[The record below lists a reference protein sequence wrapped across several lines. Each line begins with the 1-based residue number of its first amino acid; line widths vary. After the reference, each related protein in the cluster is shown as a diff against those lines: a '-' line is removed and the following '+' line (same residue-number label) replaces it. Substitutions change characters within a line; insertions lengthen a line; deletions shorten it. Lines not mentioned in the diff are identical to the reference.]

1 MKKHILLTL
10 CALIALVSSTF
21 AQIQNGDIIT
31 ISSNNYYLAVNA
43 NNNGITTVSME
54 NANLTTAILWKV
66 TIDGSQY
73 SFESVA
79 AGNAGKEDKKL
90 ARSSSSL
97 SLTSLGSAFQF
108 GTSGFV
114 NNVPNETTGRLYY
127 KNGNKYLYINYKSS
141 TWGAGSWNL
150 LSKNNDRAD
159 DATTLLTLEKW
170 EYKEEKG
177 GLTGAFSSPAMHFEL
192 AKTEDEAAD
201 QAVTLQFS
209 VTRTPAQTYYYCVP
223 RQGESHST
231 IELKTSTPNPDIELD
246 GNPSFIWESNKQTI
260 LSAQAG
266 TYANPEAITNRQC
279 LQVTSEAVA
288 GAANP
293 TFNVTLTPIGTSPMN
308 MKDDAGNWIDLT
320 DNLVAVFREKDDPI
334 ETKYETKSFILRHSY
349 HKVALP
355 AFVITPT
362 PVSYTFGRLEATTN
376 ITFECTHQ
384 HGYEVYSP
392 ADKLVYT
399 ERPLHEQLT
408 LGSAIDRANKT
419 AKAEF
424 SFQNQQDLTPVDW
437 VAQTA
442 GSSLANNTLSITA
455 QENTTGMNRQARL
468 VCKVS
473 YQCDVNGMYE
483 DNVTIQL
490 RQRAKDGAI
499 TLQPNRGYANQVFG
513 KNPYN
518 DTEEQQVHTAEQTIY
533 YLPNDEI
540 DLILPEA
547 QFMGY
552 KRWYDYETGC
562 NPVWNL
568 NEEDRTTWHVAPAGT
583 NINNS
588 YGDSHGIYST
598 TNTNTNNPILYGWTY
613 TYNANAS
620 TPDDKRKSG
629 YHTMACDVSN
639 YKDYEIR
646 YNEAGDIDTIVE
658 PTLSY
663 RQLWHLRPANEMAD
677 KFDALAEGEYLE
689 VHNYMAPTNKNIFLV
704 PDYGHNRDVL
714 SHNNYFYYAGANKTN
729 ITRIKGKAKWYDEN
743 ENDIT
748 PRTYNAK
755 DFLSLT
761 SNTPGMKTY
770 YLRAEGV
777 LPGGKDLL
785 IAKFV
790 VNFVDINTHG
800 PIAPSSKV
808 NALITRKQITEEY
821 ILLEEITFNYDPL
834 PKGTAY
840 EPIYHPLPWGEST
853 YGYFYS
859 NGLLGGD
866 DKYHQHDNRKRN
878 PSIPYYGEYFLTNYM
893 NADWAEG
900 AQHGGAQNGYAL
912 FVDGTTEPG
921 LVASISTDAK
931 ICSGQTMFC
940 TMWLLNP
947 RKSEDG
953 SANPIFRCNIQG
965 RNMDENGVWGE
976 WEEVGV
982 FFVGPVQGA
991 GRGWHQINFP
1001 VLSEEQSFEET
1012 RVSIYNFGMGNNGND
1027 FMVDDICLYASPL
1040 PLAAYQAT
1048 MGCESFTDAANTST
1062 AVVVRMDYKELNIYS
1077 TEDINQNRKKYAY
1090 YQIYNNT
1097 DGHIIKLTAPV
1108 EENGEIKYEPA
1119 YFNEE
1124 GIESNNK
1131 YGSVAIPRPDYEP
1144 RIDNRDNIQESV
1156 RGFIDGLI
1164 DDEERHGKCF
1174 VYDRVTGKYFLY
1186 VIHIIP
1192 NVDHHSN
1199 EGYEDHIVHS
1209 HLEKAKDYELRIA
1222 HAPTELERPGEDI
1235 ILPCASTTPLHA
1247 TQDTY
1252 VKLNTEGEEPLRVE
1266 CIDSVCANDFHMLE
1280 VKVQNTFATS
1290 VGGSLQ
1296 TVEAN
1301 VHADW
1306 LWGYAFD
1313 DVFCDHLTMTPEQE
1327 EAANAAFEDKY
1338 DCTRAELREAIA
1350 DMRRVP
1356 TNDDPNPNYQVDNY
1370 RDLQVVKDENDNI
1383 LFSQEQIGLIT
1394 RLCQEGLLSLYKTH
1408 EMFYLGSEDIARYW
1422 VYPVADDAS
1431 VVINGETYTLHDC
1444 DEPKWVKVK
1453 SAYSEYGVNIAPGD
1467 FDANPTDPQHLQL
1480 PTVRVVQ
1487 PTAGNT
1493 EIAIP
1498 IKDIT
1503 DQTQLYSTL
1512 YSGTNLTIDLA
1523 NPIHEVLEFVDI
1535 QYDRIE
1541 VAPAPT
1547 SWEVGEK
1554 YLMRMSFYDEQG
1566 HAYIGGDE
1574 DNCRVGYIYF
1584 YVLIVPNTVQWTG
1597 AVSGEWGNDD
1607 NWVGVKEDGT
1617 LMDIGHAP
1625 LAETNVIIPALPE
1638 DKPYPSV
1645 GLIDLYPKDIH
1656 YAHNACNDIYFA
1668 VGAKLHNQH
1677 LLHYNRAFV
1686 DMKIQAA
1693 QWNAM
1698 APPLNGMYT
1707 GDIYVPHEGAFGSTN
1722 RSLEYTS
1729 LTGTNG
1735 HSDYPFVVHEF
1746 AGARSY
1752 SAPYVFWQSFYNQ
1765 RATIYHD
1772 NGNTSSPALTQEALF
1787 AQTNSLSEQ
1796 LLPGTGFQVLGFG
1809 PTHEETDEIIVRLP
1823 KPDNS
1828 YNYYDSKGNLSGQS
1842 VSVTHSS
1849 KLAFNPTDGVMTITL
1864 QNDLAGRQ
1872 FMFGNPTMAYID
1884 MAAFLTDNADKLAPK
1899 YYTIDNST
1907 WSAQNLYSIEANG
1920 TGFLAPMRSVM
1931 LELKEGSSDT
1941 RSIQLRLSHEHLK
1954 VNTPAPAADDQPAN
1968 IPARHM
1974 AASTD
1979 EPQGMTIYATTA
1991 NGQTQCMLFAAPE
2004 ATDTYLSHE
2013 DVLFVSTGVE
2023 TANIL
2028 TTPINM
2034 YTVSNQV
2041 PMMID
2046 VRQNID
2052 TVPMSMLI
2060 HPDYRTEKVEF
2071 AFYLTMNWDKE
2082 CYFYDALTGER
2093 VRIIDGTIIERP
2105 APQNHENRYYIVG
2118 PDRTSN
2124 GENTETAIPSVQDQ
2138 ENMVWAYSEQ
2148 SGNITVC
2155 SNDII
2160 QSVTVYDMTGRLI
2173 AHKALDLLYNQV
2185 SLPVGQGVHIA
2196 EVTLRDNS
2204 KHYTRTIV
2212 K

>member
-1 MKKHILLTL
+1 MKRFLYIVCLLVAFAGNI
-10 CALIALVSSTF
+10 C

-54 NANLTTAILWKV
+54 NANLTTAILWEV
-66 TIDGSQY
+66 SIENNQY
-73 SFESVA
+73 SFTSVA
-79 AGNAGKEDKKL
+79 AKEAGRNAGL
-90 ARSSSSL
+90 ARNNNNL
-97 SLTSLGSAFQF
+97 TLTSEGSAFQF
-108 GTSGFV
+108 GTNGLV

-141 TWGAGSWNL
+141 SWGTGSWNL
-150 LSKNNDRAD
+150 LSKNNDRAN

-170 EYKEEKG
+170 VYKEEKG

-192 AKTEDEAAD
+192 AKDEDEAAD
-201 QAVTLQFS
+201 QAVTLQFT
-209 VTRTPAQTYYYCVP
+209 VTRTPARSYYYCVP
-223 RQGESHST
+223 RQEESHST
-231 IELKTSTPNPDIELD
+231 IELGTSTSTNDIELE
-246 GNPSFIWESNKQTI
+246 NVYFRWSNKQTT
-260 LSAQAG
+260 LSANAG
-266 TYANPEAITNRQC
+266 TYENPDAIANRAC
-279 LQVTSEAVA
+279 LKVESTEVEN
-288 GAANP
+288 AATP
-293 TFNVTLTPIGTSPMN
+293 TYNVTLTPIGSSPMN

-320 DNLVAVFREKDDPI
+320 DNLVASYQEKNDPNDA
-334 ETKYETKSFILRHSY
+334 TYRTNLFILRHSY
-349 HKVALP
+349 HKVPLP

-362 PVSYTFGRLEATTN
+362 PVSYTFTKYRGTTN

-392 ADKLVYT
+392 ANKLVYT
-399 ERPLHEQLT
+399 ERTLHEPLT
-408 LGSAIDRANKT
+408 LGNAIDRANKT

-424 SFQNQQDLTPVDW
+424 SFHNQQDLTTAGW
-437 VAQTA
+437 VAQTG

-455 QENTTGMNRQARL
+455 QENTTGMNRQALL

-473 YQCDVNGMYE
+473 YECDDTKRYE

-490 RQRAKDGAI
+490 RQRAKEGAI
-499 TLQPNRGYANQVFG
+499 YLQPNHGYANHVFG

-518 DTEEQQVHTAEQTIY
+518 DADEQQVHTAEQTIY
-533 YLPNDEI
+533 YQPGEEI
-540 DLILPEA
+540 DLVLPEA

-562 NPVWNL
+562 NPVWNQ
-568 NEEDRTTWHVAPAGT
+568 NESDRTTWHVAPAGT

-598 TNTNTNNPILYGWTY
+598 TNTNTNNPILYGWAY

-639 YKDYEIR
+639 YKDYAIL

-729 ITRIKGKAKWYDEN
+729 IQRIKGNAKWYDETGK
-743 ENDIT
+743 DIT

-755 DFLSLT
+755 DFLSLE
-761 SNTPGMKTY
+761 SNTPGTKTY

-777 LPGGKDLL
+777 LPGGKNLL

-790 VNFVDINTHG
+790 VNFVDINQYG
-800 PIAPSSKV
+800 PIAPSSKT

-821 ILLEEITFNYDPL
+821 VLLEEITFNYDPL

-859 NGLLGGD
+859 NGLLGGE

-921 LVASISTDAK
+921 LVASISTDAT

-965 RNMDENGVWGE
+965 RNMDDNGVWGK
-976 WEEVGV
+976 WQEVGV

-1001 VLSEEQSFEET
+1001 VLSENHSYEET

-1062 AVVVRMDYKELNIYS
+1062 AVVVRMDYSKLTIYS
-1077 TEDINQNRKKYAY
+1077 ADDISNNRKKYAY

-1097 DGHIIKLTAPV
+1097 NGHIIELTAPV
-1108 EENGEIKYEPA
+1108 ETDGEITYEPA

-1124 GIESNNK
+1124 GIDSHNQ
-1131 YGSVAIPRPDYEP
+1131 YGSVAIPRPGYTPTTE
-1144 RIDNRDNIQESV
+1144 NRDNIQESV
-1156 RGFIDGLI
+1156 RGYIDGLI
-1164 DDEERHGKCF
+1164 EHAERHGKCF

-1199 EGYEDHIVHS
+1199 EGYENHIAHS

-1222 HAPTELERPGEDI
+1222 HAPTELEHRV
-1235 ILPCASTTPLHA
+1235 CASTTPLHA

-1252 VKLNTEGEEPLRVE
+1252 VKLNTEGEEPIRVE
-1266 CIDSVCANDFHMLE
+1266 CIDNVCANDFHMLE

-1306 LWGYAFD
+1306 LWGYEFD
-1313 DVFCDHLTMTPEQE
+1313 DGYCERLTMTPAE
-1327 EAANAAFEDKY
+1327 EEEANAAFEAQY
-1338 DCTRAELREAIA
+1338 GCTRADLRAAIA
-1350 DMRRVP
+1350 AMRRVP
-1356 TNDDPNPNYQVDNY
+1356 TDEQPNPNYQVDNY
-1370 RDLQVVKDENDNI
+1370 RDLQVVKDETTGI
-1383 LFSQEQIGLIT
+1383 TEFSQEQIQLIT
-1394 RLCQEGLLSLYKTH
+1394 DLCEAGWLSLYKTN

-1431 VVINGETYTLHDC
+1431 VVINGETYILHDC
-1444 DEPKWVKVK
+1444 DEPKWVKVQ

-1467 FDANPTDPQHLQL
+1467 FEANKTEPPHLQL

-1487 PTAGNT
+1487 PTDDT
-1493 EIAIP
+1493 EIEIP
-1498 IKDIT
+1498 IKAILDDT
-1503 DQTQLYSTL
+1503 RLYPTL
-1512 YSGTNLTIDLA
+1512 HSGNTKLTIDLA
-1523 NPIHEVLEFVDI
+1523 NPIHEVLEFVEI
-1535 QYDRIE
+1535 AYDRIE
-1541 VAPAPT
+1541 VAPAPD

-1554 YLMRMSFYDEQG
+1554 YLMRMSFYDKDG
-1566 HAYIGGDE
+1566 HAYIEGNE

-1597 AVSGEWGNDD
+1597 AVSAEWGNDD
-1607 NWVGVKEDGT
+1607 NWVGVREDGT
-1617 LMDIGHAP
+1617 LMDIGYAP

-1638 DKPYPSV
+1638 DKPYPSI
-1645 GLIDLYPKDIH
+1645 GSTDLYPKDIH
-1656 YAHNACNDIYFA
+1656 YTHNQCQDIYFE
-1668 VGAKLHNQH
+1668 VGAQLHNQH
-1677 LLHYNRAFV
+1677 LLQYKRAFV

-1698 APPLNGMYT
+1698 APPLKGMYT
-1707 GDIYVPHEGAFGSTN
+1707 GDMYVPHEGTYPTGS
-1722 RSLEYTS
+1722 SVEHTS
-1729 LTGTNG
+1729 INGDNG
-1735 HSDYPFVVHEF
+1735 HRDYPFVVREF
-1746 AGARSY
+1746 TGARTQT
-1752 SAPYVFWQSFYNQ
+1752 APYVFWQALYNKRVSNQ
-1765 RATIYHD
+1765 HE
-1772 NGNTSSPALTQEALF
+1772 NGNSSSPALTNESLF
-1787 AQTNSLSEQ
+1787 LQTNSLNQKLE
-1796 LLPGTGFQVLGFG
+1796 PGTGYQVLGYG
-1809 PTHEETDEIIVRLP
+1809 PTHGIEDEIVIRLP
-1823 KPDNS
+1823 KPDNT
-1828 YNYYDSKGNLSGQS
+1828 YYYYYSTGEQSQQS

-1849 KLAFNPTDGVMTITL
+1849 QLAFEPTDGVMRMEL
-1864 QNDLAGRQ
+1864 KNDLASNQ

-1884 MAAFLTDNADKLAPK
+1884 MAAFLEANNKVLAPK
-1899 YYTIDNST
+1899 YYSIQNSA
-1907 WSAQNLYSIEANG
+1907 WNAQNMYSIAADG
-1920 TGFLAPMRSVM
+1920 GGLLAPMRSVM
-1931 LELKEGSSDT
+1931 LELAEGRSDSKSISVQLSS
-1941 RSIQLRLSHEHLK
+1941 EHL
-1954 VNTPAPAADDQPAN
+1954 VTRTPIMAIELPSRPSPQRVSADLAEQPQ
-1968 IPARHM
+1968 
-1974 AASTD
+1974 S
-1979 EPQGMTIYATTA
+1979 MTIYATSSA
-1991 NGQTQCMLFAAPE
+1991 GQAKCMLIASPQAID
-2004 ATDTYLSHE
+2004 AYDSHE
-2013 DVLFVSTGVE
+2013 DVLFTSTGVE
-2023 TANIL
+2023 TSNIV
-2028 TTPINM
+2028 TTPVNM
-2034 YTVSNQV
+2034 YTVSEQV

-2046 VRQNID
+2046 VREHID
-2052 TVPMSMLI
+2052 TVPLSMLV
-2060 HPDYRTEKVEF
+2060 HDNYRTTQVEF
-2071 AFYLTMNWDKE
+2071 AFYLTKNWNKE
-2082 CYFYDALTGER
+2082 CYFVDKMTGTR
-2093 VRIIDGTIIERP
+2093 TRILDGTIMTVQM
-2105 APQNHENRYYIVG
+2105 PQNHEQRYYIEG
-2118 PDRTSN
+2118 PDEDIENGNGGISTSISN
-2124 GENTETAIPSVQDQ
+2124 IPSADSFTLK
-2138 ENMVWAYSEQ
+2138 AYSMNEGEMIV
-2148 SGNITVC
+2148 SANGLMREIR
-2155 SNDII
+2155 I
-2160 QSVTVYDMTGRLI
+2160 YDMLGRQIANKKLHLLANHTTIATGTG
-2173 AHKALDLLYNQV
+2173 LY
-2185 SLPVGQGVHIA
+2185 
-2196 EVTLRDNS
+2196 
-2204 KHYTRTIV
+2204 IV
-2212 K
+2212 EAIMQDGTKVQTQAFVK

>member
-10 CALIALVSSTF
+10 CALFALVSNTF
-21 AQIQNGDIIT
+21 AQIQDGDIIT

-43 NNNGITTVSME
+43 NNNGITIVSME
-54 NANLTTAILWKV
+54 NANLTKAILWEV
-66 TIDGSQY
+66 EISNNQY
-73 SFESVA
+73 SFTSVA
-79 AGNAGKEDKKL
+79 ASEAGKSVGL
-90 ARSSSSL
+90 ARNNNNNN
-97 SLTSLGSAFQF
+97 LTLAATPTAFKFSTNYYETSANQ
-108 GTSGFV
+108 TI
-114 NNVPNETTGRLYY
+114 GRLYFEY
-127 KNGNKYLYINYKSS
+127 VSSNWWGSS
-141 TWGAGSWNL
+141 TSYKFIHYTAKQNQPGTWGISSQNSANPS
-150 LSKNNDRAD
+150 SS
-159 DATTLLTLEKW
+159 TTPAVLTLEKW
-170 EYKEEKG
+170 EYKEEQG
-177 GLTGAFSSPAMHFEL
+177 GLTGAFSSPVLHFEL
-192 AKTEDEAAD
+192 AKNEEEVAD
-201 QAVTLQFS
+201 QADTLQFW

-231 IELKTSTPNPDIELD
+231 IQLSTTTPPSKIELYSI
-246 GNPSFIWESNKQTI
+246 SFQWESNNNSNAI

-266 TYANPEAITNRQC
+266 TYDNPEAITNRPC
-279 LQVTSEAVA
+279 LKVTSEEVA
-288 GAANP
+288 DAATP
-293 TFNVTLTPIGTSPMN
+293 TYNVMLTLIGSSPMN
-308 MKDDAGNWIDLT
+308 MTDGAGNWIDLT
-320 DNLVAVFREKDDPI
+320 DNLVAVFREKDDPN
-334 ETKYETKSFILRHSY
+334 ETKYETKTFILRHSY

-355 AFVITPT
+355 PFVITPT
-362 PVSYTFGRLEATTN
+362 PVSYTFGRNSETTN

-392 ADKLVYT
+392 ADKLVHT
-399 ERPLHEQLT
+399 ERTLHEQLT
-408 LGSAIDRANKT
+408 LGSAIDREHKT

-424 SFQNQQDLTPVDW
+424 SFQNQQDLTTADW
-437 VAQTA
+437 VDQTE
-442 GSSLANNTLSITA
+442 SSTLANNTLSITA

-490 RQRAKDGAI
+490 RQRAKDGVI
-499 TLQPNRGYANQVFG
+499 TLQPNHGYANHVFG

-518 DTEEQQVHTAEQTIY
+518 NADEQQVHTAEQTIY
-533 YLPNDEI
+533 YEPGDEI
-540 DLILPEA
+540 DLVLPEA
-547 QFMGY
+547 NFMGY

-562 NPVWNL
+562 NPVYNR
-568 NEEDRTTWHVAPAGT
+568 EPVDRTTWHRAPAGT
-583 NINNS
+583 NINTSN
-588 YGDSHGIYST
+588 GDSYGIYST
-598 TNTNTNNPILYGWTY
+598 TNTNTTNPILYGWTDG
-613 TYNANAS
+613 AA
-620 TPDDKRKSG
+620 
-629 YHTMACDVSN
+629 HIMACDVSN
-639 YKDYEIR
+639 YTDYAIL

-663 RQLWHLRPANEMAD
+663 RQLWHLRPASEMAD
-677 KFDALAEGEYLE
+677 KFAALPEGEYLE

-704 PDYGHNRDVL
+704 PDYGHNREVL
-714 SHNNYFYYAGANKTN
+714 CHNNYFYYAGANKTN
-729 ITRIKGKAKWYDEN
+729 ITRIKGNAKWYDETGK
-743 ENDIT
+743 DIT

-755 DFLSLT
+755 DFLSLE
-761 SNTPGMKTY
+761 SNTTGTKTY
-770 YLRAEGV
+770 YLRAEDV
-777 LPGGKDLL
+777 LPDGKDLL

-800 PIAPSSKV
+800 PIAPSSKA

-859 NGLLGGD
+859 NGLLGNS

-921 LVASISTDAK
+921 LVASIATDAK

-965 RNMDENGVWGE
+965 RNKDGNGDWDE

-1001 VLSEEQSFEET
+1001 VLSEEQSYEET

-1062 AVVVRMDYKELNIYS
+1062 AVVVRMDYSELTIYNGVPADES
-1077 TEDINQNRKKYAY
+1077 KYAY

-1097 DGHIIKLTAPV
+1097 DAHIIELTAPV
-1108 EENGEIKYEPA
+1108 KDANGDITYQPA
-1119 YFNEE
+1119 YYDEE
-1124 GIESNNK
+1124 GTNTHNE
-1131 YGSVAIPRPDYEP
+1131 YGSVAIPRPNYVP
-1144 RIDNRDNIQESV
+1144 TTDNRDDIQTSV
-1156 RGFIDGLI
+1156 REYIDGLI
-1164 DDEERHGKCF
+1164 DGSERHGKCF

-1199 EGYEDHIVHS
+1199 EGYEDHIAHS
-1209 HLEKAKDYELRIA
+1209 HLEKDKDYELRIS
-1222 HAPTELERPGEDI
+1222 HDPNELASAD
-1235 ILPCASTTPLHA
+1235 CASTTPLHA

-1266 CIDSVCANDFHMLE
+1266 CIDDVCANDFHMLE

-1306 LWGYAFD
+1306 LWGYDFD
-1313 DVFCDHLTMTPEQE
+1313 DVFCDHLTMTHEQE
-1327 EAANAAFEDKY
+1327 EAANEAFAQQY
-1338 DCTRAELREAIA
+1338 DCSRADLRAAIA
-1350 DMRRVP
+1350 AMRRVP

-1370 RDLQVVKDENDNI
+1370 RNLQVVKDENDNI
-1383 LFSQEQIGLIT
+1383 LFSQEQINLIT
-1394 RLCQEGLLSLYKTH
+1394 RLCQEGLLSLYKTN

-1422 VYPVADDAS
+1422 VYPVANDAS

-1444 DEPKWVKVK
+1444 DEPKWVKVQ
-1453 SAYSEYGVNIAPGD
+1453 SAASEYGVNISPED
-1467 FDANPTDPQHLQL
+1467 FDASKIDPQHLQL

-1487 PTAGNT
+1487 PTVGNT

-1566 HAYIGGDE
+1566 YAYIGGDE
-1574 DNCRVGYIYF
+1574 GNCRVGYIYF

-1597 AVSGEWGNDD
+1597 AVSNEWGDDD
-1607 NWVGVKEDGT
+1607 NWVGVHDDGT

-1668 VGAKLHNQH
+1668 VGAMLHNQH
-1677 LLHYNRAFV
+1677 LLDYNRAFV

-1707 GDIYVPHEGAFGSTN
+1707 GDIYVPHTGSYNSNPAQTGK
-1722 RSLEYTS
+1722 SVEYTN
-1729 LTGTNG
+1729 TDD
-1735 HSDYPFVVHEF
+1735 HRDYPFVVHEF
-1746 AGARSY
+1746 AGARALG
-1752 SAPYVFWQSFYNQ
+1752 APYVFWQSFYNQ

-1809 PTHEETDEIIVRLP
+1809 PTHGENDEIIVRLP

-1828 YNYYDSKGNLSGQS
+1828 YDYFDSKGNPSGQS

-1849 KLAFNPTDGVMTITL
+1849 KLAFNPTNGVMTITL
-1864 QNDLAGRQ
+1864 QNDLASCQ

-1899 YYTIDNST
+1899 YYTINNST

-1920 TGFLAPMRSVM
+1920 TGLLAPMRSVM
-1931 LELKEGSSDT
+1931 LELKAESSDT
-1941 RSIQLRLSHEHLK
+1941 RSIQLSLSHEHLK
-1954 VNTPAPAADDQPAN
+1954 LNTPAPAADDQPAN

-2004 ATDTYLSHE
+2004 ATDTYLSRE

-2052 TVPMSMLI
+2052 TVPVSMLV

-2082 CYFYDALTGER
+2082 CYFYDAVTGER
-2093 VRIIDGTIIERP
+2093 VRIMDGTIVERP

-2124 GENTETAIPSVQDQ
+2124 GENIVTDLPNVNQGDIH
-2138 ENMVWAYSEQ
+2138 VWAYSEQ
-2148 SGNITVC
+2148 AGEITVR

-2160 QSVTVYDMTGRLI
+2160 QSVTIYDIAGRLI

-2185 SLPVGQGVHIA
+2185 SLPVGHGIHIA

-2204 KHYTRTIV
+2204 KHYTRAIV
-2212 K
+2212 P

>member
-1 MKKHILLTL
+1 MKRVLYIVCLLVAFAGNI
-10 CALIALVSSTF
+10 C
-21 AQIQNGDIIT
+21 AQIQDGDIIT

-54 NANLTTAILWKV
+54 NANLTKAILWKV
-66 TIDGSQY
+66 KIENNQY
-73 SFESVA
+73 SFTSVA
-79 AGNAGKEDKKL
+79 ASEAGKNAEL
-90 ARSSSSL
+90 YRSSSTT
-97 SLTSLGSAFQF
+97 LTLGGTPSAFQF
-108 GTSGFV
+108 GTSGLV
-114 NNVPNETTGRLYY
+114 NNIPNETTGRLYY
-127 KNGNKYLYINYKSS
+127 KTGNQYYYIRYQSRTN
-141 TWGAGSWNL
+141 GAGSWNL
-150 LSKNNDRAD
+150 LRKNNAN
-159 DATTLLTLEKW
+159 ATDNGTLLTLEKW
-170 EYKEEKG
+170 VYKEEKG

-192 AKTEDEAAD
+192 AKDEEDAAN
-201 QAVTLQFS
+201 QAVTLQFT
-209 VTRTPAQTYYYCVP
+209 VTRTPARSYYYCVP
-223 RQGESHST
+223 RQGESYST
-231 IELKTSTPNPDIELD
+231 IELGTSTPDKDIVLEHI
-246 GNPSFIWESNKQTI
+246 SFQLERNNNSSAI

-266 TYANPEAITNRQC
+266 TYANPDAIANRQC
-279 LQVTSEAVA
+279 LKVEYTPEENAD
-288 GAANP
+288 NP
-293 TFNVTLTPIGTSPMN
+293 TYNVTLTPIGTSPMN

-320 DNLVAVFREKDDPI
+320 ANLVASYREQDDQNDN
-334 ETKYETKSFILRHSY
+334 TYRTNLFILRHSY
-349 HKVALP
+349 HEVPLP

-362 PVSYTFGRLEATTN
+362 PVSYTFTKNGGPTN

-392 ADKLVYT
+392 ADKLVHT
-399 ERPLHEQLT
+399 ERTLHEQLT
-408 LGSAIDRANKT
+408 LGSAIDRENKT

-424 SFQNQQDLTPVDW
+424 SFHNQQEDVTTPDW

-442 GSSLANNTLSITA
+442 GTSLANNTLSITA
-455 QENTTGMNRQARL
+455 QENTTNKNRQALL

-473 YQCDVNGMYE
+473 YDCDDTKRYE
-483 DNVTIQL
+483 DDVTIQL

-499 TLQPNRGYANQVFG
+499 YLQPNHGYANHVFG

-518 DTEEQQVHTAEQTIY
+518 NADEQQVHTAEQTIY
-533 YLPNDEI
+533 YQPGEEI
-540 DLILPEA
+540 DLVLPEA

-562 NPVWNL
+562 NPVWNQ
-568 NEEDRTTWHVAPAGT
+568 NESDRTTWHVAPAGT

-639 YKDYEIR
+639 YKDYAIL

-677 KFDALAEGEYLE
+677 KFAALAEGKYLE

-729 ITRIKGKAKWYDEN
+729 IQRIKGNAKWYDETGK
-743 ENDIT
+743 DIT

-755 DFLSLT
+755 DFLSLE
-761 SNTPGMKTY
+761 SNTPGTKTY
-770 YLRAEGV
+770 YLRAPKV
-777 LPGGKDLL
+777 LPDGKDLL

-790 VNFVDINTHG
+790 VNFVDINQYG
-800 PIAPSSKV
+800 PIAPSSKT

-821 ILLEEITFNYDPL
+821 VLLEEITFNYDPL

-859 NGLLGGD
+859 NGLLGGE

-921 LVASISTDAK
+921 LVASISTDAT

-947 RKSEDG
+947 RRSEDG

-965 RNMDENGVWGE
+965 RNKDEIDVWGE

-1001 VLSEEQSFEET
+1001 VLSEDQSYEET

-1048 MGCESFTDAANTST
+1048 MGCESFTDASTTST

-1077 TEDINQNRKKYAY
+1077 ANEINQGKKKYAY
-1090 YQIYNNT
+1090 YQIFNNT
-1097 DGHIIKLTAPV
+1097 DNHIIELTAPV

-1124 GIESNNK
+1124 NIESNNQ
-1131 YGSVAIPRPDYEP
+1131 YGSVAIPIPDYTPTTEKG
-1144 RIDNRDNIQESV
+1144 DDIQESV
-1156 RGFIDGLI
+1156 RGYIDALI
-1164 DDEERHGKCF
+1164 NGSKRYGKCF
-1174 VYDRVTGKYFLY
+1174 VHDRVTGKYFLY

-1199 EGYEDHIVHS
+1199 EDYENHIAHS
-1209 HLEKAKDYELRIA
+1209 HLEKAKDYELRIS
-1222 HAPTELERPGEDI
+1222 HAPNQLASAD
-1235 ILPCASTTPLHA
+1235 CASTTPLHA

-1252 VKLNTEGEEPLRVE
+1252 VKLNTEGEEPIRVE
-1266 CIDSVCANDFHMLE
+1266 CNNIVCANDFHMLE

-1306 LWGYAFD
+1306 LWGYKFD
-1313 DVFCDHLTMTPEQE
+1313 DGYCERLTMTPTE
-1327 EAANAAFEDKY
+1327 EEVANAAFEAKY
-1338 DCTRAELREAIA
+1338 GCTRAGLREAIA
-1350 DMRRVP
+1350 AMRRVP
-1356 TNDDPNPNYQVDNY
+1356 TDEQPNPNYQVDNY
-1370 RDLQVVKDENDNI
+1370 RDLQVVIDENDNI
-1383 LFSQEQIGLIT
+1383 LFNQDQINLIT
-1394 RLCQEGLLSLYKTH
+1394 DLCEAGLLSLYKTN

-1444 DEPKWVKVK
+1444 DEPKWVKVQ
-1453 SAYSEYGVNIAPGD
+1453 SLASDYGVNIAPGD
-1467 FDANPTDPQHLQL
+1467 FEADKTDPQHLQL

-1487 PTAGNT
+1487 PTADDT
-1493 EIAIP
+1493 EIEIP
-1498 IKDIT
+1498 IQDILT
-1503 DQTQLYSTL
+1503 GTRLYPTL
-1512 YSGTNLTIDLA
+1512 HSANTKLTIDLA
-1523 NPIHEVLEFVDI
+1523 NPIHEVLEFVEI
-1535 QYDRIE
+1535 AYDRIE

-1554 YLMRMSFYDEQG
+1554 YLMRMSFYDKDG

-1574 DNCRVGYIYF
+1574 GNCRVGYIYF
-1584 YVLIVPNTVQWTG
+1584 YILIVPNTVQWTG
-1597 AVSGEWGNDD
+1597 AVSAEWGNDE
-1607 NWVGVKEDGT
+1607 NWIGVKEDGT
-1617 LMDIGHAP
+1617 LMEIGHAP
-1625 LAETNVIIPALPE
+1625 LEETNVIIPELPD
-1638 DKPYPSV
+1638 DKPYPSI
-1645 GLIDLYPKDIH
+1645 GSTDLYPKDIH
-1656 YAHNACNDIYFA
+1656 YTHNQCQDIYFA
-1668 VGAKLHNQH
+1668 VGAQLHNQH
-1677 LLHYNRAFV
+1677 LLQYKRAFV
-1686 DMKIQAA
+1686 DMQIQAA

-1698 APPLNGMYT
+1698 APPLKGMYT
-1707 GDIYVPHEGAFGSTN
+1707 GDMYVPHTGKYPDGS
-1722 RSLEYTS
+1722 SVEYTS

-1735 HSDYPFVVHEF
+1735 HSDYPFVVREF
-1746 AGARSY
+1746 TGARTQT
-1752 SAPYVFWQSFYNQ
+1752 APYVFWQALYNKRVSNQ
-1765 RATIYHD
+1765 HE
-1772 NGNTSSPALTQEALF
+1772 NGNSSSPALTNESLF
-1787 AQTNSLSEQ
+1787 LQTNSLNQKLE
-1796 LLPGTGFQVLGFG
+1796 PGTGYQVLGYG
-1809 PTHEETDEIIVRLP
+1809 PTHGTADEIVIRLP
-1823 KPDNS
+1823 KPDDT
-1828 YNYYDSKGNLSGQS
+1828 YYYYYSNGEQSQQS

-1849 KLAFNPTDGVMTITL
+1849 QLAFEPTDGVMQIEL
-1864 QNDLAGRQ
+1864 KNELASNQ

-1884 MAAFLTDNADKLAPK
+1884 MAAFLEANKDVLAPK
-1899 YYTIDNST
+1899 YYSIQNSA
-1907 WSAQNLYSIEANG
+1907 WNAQNMYSIAADG
-1920 TGFLAPMRSVM
+1920 GGLLAPMRSVM
-1931 LELKEGSSDT
+1931 LELAGNSDRKSIPVKLSS
-1941 RSIQLRLSHEHLK
+1941 EHL
-1954 VNTPAPAADDQPAN
+1954 VTRTPIMAIDPPSRPSPQRVSANLAEQPQ
-1968 IPARHM
+1968 
-1974 AASTD
+1974 S
-1979 EPQGMTIYATTA
+1979 MTIYATSSA
-1991 NGQTQCMLFAAPE
+1991 GQAKCMLIASPNAID
-2004 ATDTYLSHE
+2004 AYDSHE
-2013 DVLFVSTGVE
+2013 DVLFTSTGVE
-2023 TANIL
+2023 TSNIV
-2028 TTPINM
+2028 TTPVNM
-2034 YTVSNQV
+2034 YTVSEQV

-2046 VRQNID
+2046 VREHID
-2052 TVPMSMLI
+2052 TVPLSMLV
-2060 HPDYRTEKVEF
+2060 HDSYRTTQVEF
-2071 AFYLTMNWDKE
+2071 AFYLTKNWDKE
-2082 CYFYDALTGER
+2082 CYFVDKMTGNR
-2093 VRIIDGTIIERP
+2093 TRILDGTILTVQM
-2105 APQNHENRYYIVG
+2105 PQNHEQRYYIEG
-2118 PDRTSN
+2118 PDEDIENGNGGVSTSISN
-2124 GENTETAIPSVQDQ
+2124 IPSADSFTLK
-2138 ENMVWAYSEQ
+2138 AYSMNEGEMIV
-2148 SGNITVC
+2148 SANGLMREIV
-2155 SNDII
+2155 
-2160 QSVTVYDMTGRLI
+2160 VYDMLGRQIANKKLHLLSNHTTIATG
-2173 AHKALDLLYNQV
+2173 AGLY
-2185 SLPVGQGVHIA
+2185 
-2196 EVTLRDNS
+2196 
-2204 KHYTRTIV
+2204 IV
-2212 K
+2212 EATMQDGTKVQTQAFAK

>member
-1 MKKHILLTL
+1 MKRFLYIVCLLVAFAGNI
-10 CALIALVSSTF
+10 C
-21 AQIQNGDIIT
+21 AQIQDGDIIT

-54 NANLTTAILWKV
+54 NTNLTTAILWKV
-66 TIDGSQY
+66 KISNNQY
-73 SFESVA
+73 SFTSVA
-79 AGNAGKEDKKL
+79 ASEAGRNVGL
-90 ARSSSSL
+90 ARSN
-97 SLTSLGSAFQF
+97 TSLALAATPSAFQF
-108 GTSGFV
+108 GTNGFV
-114 NNVPNETTGRLYY
+114 NNVPNETTGRLYFDAGSGSRRY
-127 KNGNKYLYINYKSS
+127 YYINYQSANL
-141 TWGAGSWNL
+141 GVGSWNL
-150 LSKNNDRAD
+150 SRQNNTNYSSN
-159 DATTLLTLEKW
+159 TTLLTLEKW
-170 EYKEEKG
+170 EYKEEQG

-192 AKTEDEAAD
+192 ATTEDEAAN
-201 QAVTLQFS
+201 QAVTLQFT

-223 RQGESHST
+223 RQGESYST
-231 IELKTSTPNPDIELD
+231 IELETSTSPNNIELENVYFRW
-246 GNPSFIWESNKQTI
+246 GNKQTT
-260 LSAQAG
+260 LSANAG
-266 TYANPEAITNRQC
+266 TYDNPEAITNREC
-279 LQVTSEAVA
+279 LKVTSEAVA

-293 TFNVTLTPIGTSPMN
+293 TYKVTLTPIGTSPMN

-320 DNLVAVFREKDDPI
+320 DNLVASYQEKNDPNDA
-334 ETKYETKSFILRHSY
+334 TYRTNLFILRHSY
-349 HKVALP
+349 HKVPLP

-362 PVSYTFGRLEATTN
+362 PVSYTFGRDRENAN

-392 ADKLVYT
+392 ADKLVHT
-399 ERPLHEQLT
+399 ERTLHEQLT

-424 SFQNQQDLTPVDW
+424 SFQKQQDLTAVNW

-442 GSSLANNTLSITA
+442 GTSLANNTLSITA
-455 QENTTGMNRQARL
+455 QENTTDKNRQARL

-473 YQCDVNGMYE
+473 YDCDDMKRYE
-483 DNVTIQL
+483 GNVTIQL

-499 TLQPNRGYANQVFG
+499 TLQPNHGYANHVFG

-552 KRWYDYETGC
+552 KRWYDYETGS

-568 NEEDRTTWHVAPAGT
+568 HESDRTTWHVAPAGT

-588 YGDSHGIYST
+588 YGDSYGIYST
-598 TNTNTNNPILYGWTY
+598 TNTNTNNPTLYGWKDGV
-613 TYNANAS
+613 A
-620 TPDDKRKSG
+620 
-629 YHTMACDVSN
+629 HIMACDVSN

-646 YNEAGDIDTIVE
+646 YNDAGDIDTIVE

-663 RQLWHLRPANEMAD
+663 RQLWHLRPASEMAK
-677 KFDALAEGEYLE
+677 KFAELAEGEYLE

-704 PDYGHNRDVL
+704 PDYGHNREVL
-714 SHNNYFYYAGANKTN
+714 SQNNYFYYAGEGTTN
-729 ITRIKGKAKWYDEN
+729 IKRIKGEAKWYDEY

-755 DFLSLT
+755 DFLSLE
-761 SNTPGMKTY
+761 SNTTGTKTY
-770 YLRAEGV
+770 YLRAPKV
-777 LPGGKDLL
+777 LPGDKDLL

-800 PIAPSSKV
+800 PIAPSSKTD
-808 NALITRKQITEEY
+808 ALITRKQITEEY

-859 NGLLGGD
+859 DGLLGDD

-921 LVASISTDAK
+921 LVASISTNAK
-931 ICSGQTMFC
+931 ICSGQTMYC

-965 RNMDENGVWGE
+965 RNKKDKDTWGE
-976 WEEVGV
+976 WQEVGV

-991 GRGWHQINFP
+991 GRGWHQIKFP
-1001 VLSEEQSFEET
+1001 VLSENQSYEET

-1062 AVVVRMDYKELNIYS
+1062 AVVVRMDYSELTIYS
-1077 TEDINQNRKKYAY
+1077 AEDISENRKKYAY
-1090 YQIYNNT
+1090 YQIFNNT
-1097 DGHIIKLTAPV
+1097 DKHIIELTAPV
-1108 EENGEIKYEPA
+1108 KDANGDITYQPA
-1119 YFNEE
+1119 YYDEE
-1124 GIESNNK
+1124 GTNTHNE
-1131 YGSVAIPRPDYEP
+1131 YGSVAIPIPDYEP
-1144 RIDNRDNIQESV
+1144 TAGNGDNIQESV
-1156 RGFIDGLI
+1156 RGYIDGLI
-1164 DDEERHGKCF
+1164 DGSKRHGKCF
-1174 VYDRVTGKYFLY
+1174 VYDRVTRKYFLY

-1199 EGYEDHIVHS
+1199 EGYEDHIAHS
-1209 HLEKAKDYELRIA
+1209 HLEKGKSYELRIS
-1222 HAPTELERPGEDI
+1222 HDPSELASAD
-1235 ILPCASTTPLHA
+1235 CASKTPLHA

-1252 VKLNTEGEEPLRVE
+1252 VKLNTEGAEPIRVE
-1266 CIDSVCANDFHMLE
+1266 CKDDVCANDFHMLE

-1306 LWGYAFD
+1306 LWGYVSD
-1313 DVFCDHLTMTPEQE
+1313 DVYCDPLTMTPEQE
-1327 EAANAAFEDKY
+1327 EAANSSFAQQY
-1338 DCTRAELREAIA
+1338 GCTRAELRAAIA
-1350 DMRRVP
+1350 AMRRVP

-1370 RDLQVVKDENDNI
+1370 RNLQVVIDETTGI
-1383 LFSQEQIGLIT
+1383 TEFSQAQIQLIT
-1394 RLCQEGLLSLYKTH
+1394 RLCEAGLLSLYKTN

-1422 VYPVADDAS
+1422 VYPVADDAN

-1467 FDANPTDPQHLQL
+1467 FEANKTDPQHLQL
-1480 PTVRVVQ
+1480 PTVRVAQ
-1487 PTAGNT
+1487 PSAGNT

-1498 IKDIT
+1498 IKEIVG
-1503 DQTQLYSTL
+1503 QTQLYSIL

-1554 YLMRMSFYDEQG
+1554 YLMRMSFYDSEGQ
-1566 HAYIGGDE
+1566 AYIGGDE

-1597 AVSGEWGNDD
+1597 AVSAEWGNDD

-1617 LMDIGHAP
+1617 LMEIGHAP
-1625 LAETNVIIPALPE
+1625 LEETNVIIPELPE
-1638 DKPYPSV
+1638 DKPYPSI
-1645 GLIDLYPKDIH
+1645 GSTDLYPKDIH
-1656 YAHNACNDIYFA
+1656 YTHNQCQDIYFA
-1668 VGAKLHNQH
+1668 VGAQLHNQH
-1677 LLHYNRAFV
+1677 LLQYKRAFV
-1686 DMKIQAA
+1686 DMQIQAA

-1698 APPLNGMYT
+1698 ASPLKGMYT
-1707 GDIYVPHEGAFGSTN
+1707 GDMYVPHQGKYPDGS
-1722 RSLEYTS
+1722 SVEYTS
-1729 LTGTNG
+1729 ISD
-1735 HSDYPFVVHEF
+1735 HSDYPFVVREF
-1746 AGARSY
+1746 TGTRTQT
-1752 SAPYVFWQSFYNQ
+1752 APYVFWQALYNKRVSNQ
-1765 RATIYHD
+1765 HE
-1772 NGNTSSPALTQEALF
+1772 NGNSSSPALTNESLF
-1787 AQTNSLSEQ
+1787 LQTNSLNQKLE
-1796 LLPGTGFQVLGFG
+1796 PGTGYQVLGYG
-1809 PTHEETDEIIVRLP
+1809 PTHGTADEIVIRLP
-1823 KPDNS
+1823 KPDNT
-1828 YNYYDSKGNLSGQS
+1828 YYYYYSNGEQSQQS

-1849 KLAFNPTDGVMTITL
+1849 QLAFEPTDGVMRIEL
-1864 QNDLAGRQ
+1864 KNDLASNQ

-1884 MAAFLTDNADKLAPK
+1884 MAVFLEANKDILAPK
-1899 YYTIDNST
+1899 YYSIQNSA
-1907 WSAQNLYSIEANG
+1907 WNAQNMYSIAADG
-1920 TGFLAPMRSVM
+1920 GGLLAPMRSVM
-1931 LELKEGSSDT
+1931 LELATGKSDSRISVKLSS
-1941 RSIQLRLSHEHLK
+1941 EHL
-1954 VNTPAPAADDQPAN
+1954 VTRTPIMAIESPSRPSPQRVSADFSEQPQ
-1968 IPARHM
+1968 
-1974 AASTD
+1974 S
-1979 EPQGMTIYATTA
+1979 MTIYATSSA
-1991 NGQTQCMLFAAPE
+1991 GQAKCMLIASPGAID
-2004 ATDTYLSHE
+2004 AYDSNE
-2013 DVLFVSTGVE
+2013 DVLFTSTGVE
-2023 TANIL
+2023 TSNIV
-2028 TTPINM
+2028 TTPVNM
-2034 YTVSNQV
+2034 YTVSEQV

-2046 VRQNID
+2046 VRENID
-2052 TVPMSMLI
+2052 TVPLSMLV
-2060 HPDYRTEKVEF
+2060 HDSYRTTQVEF
-2071 AFYLTMNWDKE
+2071 AFYLTKNWDKE
-2082 CYFYDALTGER
+2082 CYFVDKMTGT
-2093 VRIIDGTIIERP
+2093 RIRILDGTIMTVQM
-2105 APQNHENRYYIVG
+2105 PQDHEQRYYIEG
-2118 PDRTSN
+2118 PDQYIGSGEGGVTTSTSSIKN
-2124 GENTETAIPSVQDQ
+2124 PSDATLR
-2138 ENMVWAYSEQ
+2138 AYSLSLGE
-2148 SGNITVC
+2148 
-2155 SNDII
+2155 
-2160 QSVTVYDMTGRLI
+2160 VTVSASELMREVKLYDMAGRLI
-2173 AHKALDLLYNQV
+2173 GYQMFGMLQHTTTLSAPAGVCIVEAILQDGT
-2185 SLPVGQGVHIA
+2185 SLHAQ
-2196 EVTLRDNS
+2196 
-2204 KHYTRTIV
+2204 TIV
-2212 K
+2212 R

>member
-1 MKKHILLTL
+1 MKKYILLTL
-10 CALIALVSSTF
+10 CALFSLVSSTF

-54 NANLTTAILWKV
+54 NTTLTTAILWKV
-66 TIDGSQY
+66 TINNNQY
-73 SFESVA
+73 SFTSIA
-79 AGNAGKEDKKL
+79 ASEAGQNLVL
-90 ARSSSSL
+90 ARNNNNL
-97 SLTSLGSAFQF
+97 TLTSQGSAFQF

-141 TWGAGSWNL
+141 YWGDGSWNL
-150 LSKNNDRAD
+150 LSKNNANATDN
-159 DATTLLTLEKW
+159 TTLLTLEKW

-192 AKTEDEAAD
+192 AKTEDEATN
-201 QAVTLQFS
+201 QAVTLQFT
-209 VTRTPAQTYYYCVP
+209 VTRTPARSYYYCVP

-231 IELKTSTPNPDIELD
+231 IELGTSTLD
-246 GNPSFIWESNKQTI
+246 EPIALEYISFQWESNNNSNAT
-260 LSAQAG
+260 LSAYAG
-266 TYANPEAITNRQC
+266 TYENPDEITTREC
-279 LQVTSEAVA
+279 LKVTSEFVA
-288 GAANP
+288 GEANP
-293 TFNVTLTPIGTSPMN
+293 TYKVTLTPIGSSPMN
-308 MKDDAGNWIDLT
+308 MKDGDGNWIDLT
-320 DNLVAVFREKDDPI
+320 DNLVAVFREKDDPN

-349 HKVALP
+349 HKVQLP

-362 PVSYTFGRLEATTN
+362 PVSYTFGRDSEEAN

-392 ADKLVYT
+392 ADKLVHT
-399 ERPLHEQLT
+399 ERTLHEQLK
-408 LGSAIDRANKT
+408 LGSAIDRENKT

-424 SFQNQQDLTPVDW
+424 SFQNQQDLTAVDW
-437 VAQTA
+437 VAQTEDI
-442 GSSLANNTLSITA
+442 SLANNTLSITA

-473 YQCDVNGMYE
+473 YQCDVNGMYA

-499 TLQPNRGYANQVFG
+499 TLQPNHGYANHVFG

-598 TNTNTNNPILYGWTY
+598 TNTNTNNPILYGWKDGE
-613 TYNANAS
+613 A
-620 TPDDKRKSG
+620 
-629 YHTMACDVSN
+629 HIMACDVSN
-639 YKDYEIR
+639 YKDYAIL

-714 SHNNYFYYAGANKTN
+714 SHNNYFYYAGTNKTN
-729 ITRIKGKAKWYDEN
+729 IQRIKGNAKWYDEN

-761 SNTPGMKTY
+761 SNTPGTKTY
-770 YLRAEGV
+770 YLRAPKV
-777 LPGGKDLL
+777 LPDGKDLL

-790 VNFVDINTHG
+790 VNFVDINQYG
-800 PIAPSSKV
+800 PIAPSSKT

-821 ILLEEITFNYDPL
+821 VLLEEITFNYDPL

-859 NGLLGGD
+859 NGLLGGE

-965 RNMDENGVWGE
+965 RNKDENGVWGE

-991 GRGWHQINFP
+991 GRGWHQIKFP
-1001 VLSEEQSFEET
+1001 VLSEDQSYEET

-1062 AVVVRMDYKELNIYS
+1062 AVVVRMDYSELTIYS
-1077 TEDINQNRKKYAY
+1077 AEDISQNRKKYAY

-1097 DGHIIKLTAPV
+1097 NDHIIELTAPV
-1108 EENGEIKYEPA
+1108 KDANGDITYQPA
-1119 YFNEE
+1119 YYNEDPNVA
-1124 GIESNNK
+1124 SDNK
-1131 YGSVAIPRPDYEP
+1131 YGSVAIPIPEYRPQAGQ
-1144 RIDNRDNIQESV
+1144 DNIQESV
-1156 RGFIDGLI
+1156 RGYIDYLI
-1164 DDEERHGKCF
+1164 GESERHGKCF
-1174 VYDRVTGKYFLY
+1174 VYDRVTDKYFLY

-1199 EGYEDHIVHS
+1199 EGYEEHIAHS
-1209 HLEKAKDYELRIA
+1209 HLEKDKDYELRIS
-1222 HAPTELERPGEDI
+1222 HNPGQLGDAD
-1235 ILPCASTTPLHA
+1235 CASTTPLHA

-1252 VKLNTEGEEPLRVE
+1252 IKLNTEGEEPLRVE
-1266 CIDSVCANDFHMLE
+1266 CNDIVCANDFHMLE
-1280 VKVQNTFATS
+1280 VKVQNTFATN

-1306 LWGYAFD
+1306 LWGYEFD
-1313 DVFCDHLTMTPEQE
+1313 DVFCEHLTMTPEQE
-1327 EAANAAFEDKY
+1327 AAANAAFEAQY
-1338 DCTRAELREAIA
+1338 RCSRADLRAAIA
-1350 DMRRVP
+1350 AMRRVP

-1370 RDLQVVKDENDNI
+1370 RDLQVVEDENDNI
-1383 LFSQEQIGLIT
+1383 LFNQDQIGLIT

-1408 EMFYLGSEDIARYW
+1408 KMFYLGSADIARYW

-1453 SAYSEYGVNIAPGD
+1453 SEHSEYGVNISPAD
-1467 FDANPTDPQHLQL
+1467 FAATTPMHLQL

-1487 PTAGNT
+1487 PTADDT
-1493 EIAIP
+1493 EIEIP
-1498 IKDIT
+1498 IKDILT
-1503 DQTQLYSTL
+1503 GTRLYPTL
-1512 YSGTNLTIDLA
+1512 HSANTKLTIDLA
-1523 NPIHEVLEFVDI
+1523 NPIHEVLEFVEI
-1535 QYDRIE
+1535 AYDRIE
-1541 VAPAPT
+1541 VAPAPD
-1547 SWEVGEK
+1547 SWEGGEK
-1554 YLMRMSFYDEQG
+1554 YLMRMSFYDENG
-1566 HAYIGGDE
+1566 YAYIGGNE

-1597 AVSGEWGNDD
+1597 AVSAEWGNDD
-1607 NWVGVKEDGT
+1607 NWLGVKEDGT
-1617 LMDIGHAP
+1617 LMEIGYAP

-1645 GLIDLYPKDIH
+1645 GLVDLYPKDIH

-1668 VGAKLHNQH
+1668 VGAMLHNQH

-1707 GDIYVPHEGAFGSTN
+1707 GDIYVPHEGTYGSTN

-1729 LTGTNG
+1729 ISGTNG

-1746 AGARSY
+1746 AGARSRT
-1752 SAPYVFWQSFYNQ
+1752 APYVFWQSFYNK
-1765 RATIYHD
+1765 RATILHD
-1772 NGNTSSPALTQEALF
+1772 NGNTSSPALTQEAIF
-1787 AQTNSLSEQ
+1787 AQTNSLNVE

-1823 KPDNS
+1823 KPDKS
-1828 YNYYDSKGNLSGQS
+1828 YNYFDSKGDISGQS

-1849 KLAFNPTDGVMTITL
+1849 KLAFNHTDGVMTITL
-1864 QNDLAGRQ
+1864 KNDLTGHQ

-1884 MAAFLTDNADKLAPK
+1884 MAAFLKAHENILAPK
-1899 YYTIDNST
+1899 YYTINNST
-1907 WSAQNLYSIEANG
+1907 WSAQNLYSIEANDG
-1920 TGFLAPMRSVM
+1920 TGLLAPMRSVM
-1931 LELKEGSSDT
+1931 LELKEGSPAT
-1941 RSIQLRLSHEHLK
+1941 GSIQLRLSHEHL
-1954 VNTPAPAADDQPAN
+1954 NTPAPAADDQPAN
-1968 IPARHM
+1968 IPARRLT
-1974 AASTD
+1974 ASAD
-1979 EPQGMTIYATTA
+1979 KPQGMTIYATTA

-2034 YTVSNQV
+2034 YTVSSQV

-2052 TVPMSMLI
+2052 TVPLSMLV

-2082 CYFYDALTGER
+2082 CYFYDAVTGER
-2093 VRIIDGTIIERP
+2093 VRIMDGTIIERP
-2105 APQNHENRYYIVG
+2105 LPLNHEQRYYIEG
-2118 PDRTSN
+2118 PDTYQGSN
-2124 GENTETAIPSVQDQ
+2124 GVVTSTTQPTLSTTGNK
-2138 ENMVWAYSEQ
+2138 VWAYAPDR
-2148 SGNITVC
+2148 GNVVVSSSDLIKSATLY
-2155 SNDII
+2155 DI
-2160 QSVTVYDMTGRLI
+2160 TGRLI
-2173 AHKALDLLYNQV
+2173 TSSPLNSHLMTN
-2185 SLPVGQGVHIA
+2185 SLTLHTVGTAGVYIVD
-2196 EVTLRDNS
+2196 VTLRDGS
-2204 KHYTRTIV
+2204 TERAQVIV
-2212 K
+2212 P

>member
-1 MKKHILLTL
+1 MKRFLYIVCLLVAFAGNI
-10 CALIALVSSTF
+10 C
-21 AQIQNGDIIT
+21 AQIQDGDIIT

-43 NNNGITTVSME
+43 NNNAITTVSME
-54 NANLTTAILWKV
+54 NTNLTTAILWKV
-66 TIDGSQY
+66 KISNNQY
-73 SFESVA
+73 SFTSVA
-79 AGNAGKEDKKL
+79 ASETGKSVGL
-90 ARSSSSL
+90 ARSN
-97 SLTSLGSAFQF
+97 TSLALAATPSAFQF
-108 GTSGFV
+108 GTNGFV

-127 KNGNKYLYINYKSS
+127 KMGNQYYYIRYQSQTNGV
-141 TWGAGSWNL
+141 GSWNL
-150 LSKNNDRAD
+150 LRKNNTN
-159 DATTLLTLEKW
+159 ATDNGTLLTLEKW
-170 EYKEEKG
+170 VKKEEKG

-192 AKTEDEAAD
+192 ATDEDENEDGISDDAAN
-201 QAVTLQFS
+201 QTVTLQFT

-223 RQGESHST
+223 RQGESYST
-231 IELKTSTPNPDIELD
+231 IELGTSTPDEPIALEQI
-246 GNPSFIWESNKQTI
+246 SFQWESNKQAI
-260 LSAQAG
+260 LYAQAG
-266 TYANPEAITNRQC
+266 TYDNPEAITNRQC

-293 TFNVTLTPIGTSPMN
+293 TFNVTLTPIGSSPMN

-320 DNLVAVFREKDDPI
+320 DNLVASYGEQDDQNDN
-334 ETKYETKSFILRHSY
+334 TYRTNLFILRHSY
-349 HKVALP
+349 HKVPLP

-362 PVSYTFGRLEATTN
+362 PVSYTFGRLKATTN

-392 ADKLVYT
+392 ADKLVHT

-424 SFQNQQDLTPVDW
+424 SFQNQQDLTAVNW

-473 YQCDVNGMYE
+473 YECDVNGMYE

-499 TLQPNRGYANQVFG
+499 TLQPNHGYANQVFG

-552 KRWYDYETGC
+552 KRWYDYETGA

-568 NEEDRTTWHVAPAGT
+568 NESDRTTWHVAPAGT

-598 TNTNTNNPILYGWTY
+598 TNTNTTNPILYGWTDG
-613 TYNANAS
+613 AA
-620 TPDDKRKSG
+620 
-629 YHTMACDVSN
+629 HIMACDVSN

-646 YNEAGDIDTIVE
+646 YNDAGDIVTIVE

-663 RQLWHLRPANEMAD
+663 RQLWHIRPASEMAD
-677 KFDALAEGEYLE
+677 RFAELEEGEYLE

-704 PDYGHNRDVL
+704 PDYGHNREVL
-714 SHNNYFYYAGANKTN
+714 CHNNYFYYAGANKTN
-729 ITRIKGKAKWYDEN
+729 ITRIKGNAKWYDETGK
-743 ENDIT
+743 DIT

-755 DFLSLT
+755 DFLSLE
-761 SNTPGMKTY
+761 SNTTGTKTY
-770 YLRAEGV
+770 YLRAPKV
-777 LPGGKDLL
+777 LPDGKDLL

-800 PIAPSSKV
+800 PIAPSSKN

-821 ILLEEITFNYDPL
+821 VLLEEITFNYDPL
-834 PKGTAY
+834 PKGTEY

-859 NGLLGGD
+859 NGLLGDD

-893 NADWAEG
+893 NADWAKG

-921 LVASISTDAK
+921 LVASISTNAK
-931 ICSGQTMFC
+931 ICSGQTMYC

-947 RKSEDG
+947 RESEDG

-965 RNMDENGVWGE
+965 RNKDGNGVWGE
-976 WEEVGV
+976 WQEVGV

-991 GRGWHQINFP
+991 GRGWHQIKFP
-1001 VLSEEQSFEET
+1001 VLSENQSYEET

-1062 AVVVRMDYKELNIYS
+1062 AVVVRMDYSELTIYS
-1077 TEDINQNRKKYAY
+1077 ADDINQGKKKYAY
-1090 YQIYNNT
+1090 YQIYNKT
-1097 DGHIIKLTAPV
+1097 DKHIIKLTAPV

-1124 GIESNNK
+1124 NIESNNQ
-1131 YGSVAIPRPDYEP
+1131 YGSVAIPTPSYVP
-1144 RIDNRDNIQESV
+1144 TADNRDNIQESV
-1156 RGFIDGLI
+1156 RGYIDGLI
-1164 DDEERHGKCF
+1164 DGSERHGKCF

-1199 EGYEDHIVHS
+1199 EGYEDHIAHS
-1209 HLEKAKDYELRIA
+1209 HLEKDKDYELRIS
-1222 HAPTELERPGEDI
+1222 HDPNELASAD
-1235 ILPCASTTPLHA
+1235 CASKTPLHA

-1266 CIDSVCANDFHMLE
+1266 CIDNVCANDFHMLE

-1306 LWGYAFD
+1306 LWGYEFD
-1313 DVFCDHLTMTPEQE
+1313 DVFCNHLTMTHEQE
-1327 EAANAAFEDKY
+1327 EATNEAFAQQY
-1338 DCTRAELREAIA
+1338 GCSRAELRAAIA
-1350 DMRRVP
+1350 AMRRVP

-1370 RDLQVVKDENDNI
+1370 RNLQVVKDENDNI
-1383 LFSQEQIGLIT
+1383 LFSQEQINLIA
-1394 RLCQEGLLSLYKTH
+1394 RLCQEGLLSLYKTN

-1467 FDANPTDPQHLQL
+1467 FEANKTDPQHLQL

-1498 IKDIT
+1498 IKEIVG
-1503 DQTQLYSTL
+1503 QTQLYSTL

-1554 YLMRMSFYDEQG
+1554 YLMRMSFYDSAG
-1566 HAYIGGDE
+1566 HAYIGGNE

-1597 AVSGEWGNDD
+1597 AVSAEWGNDD

-1617 LMDIGHAP
+1617 LMEIGHAP
-1625 LAETNVIIPALPE
+1625 LEETNVIIPELPE
-1638 DKPYPSV
+1638 DKPYPSI
-1645 GLIDLYPKDIH
+1645 GSTDLYPKDIH
-1656 YAHNACNDIYFA
+1656 YTHNQCQDIYFA
-1668 VGAKLHNQH
+1668 VGAQLHNQH
-1677 LLHYNRAFV
+1677 LLQYKRAFV
-1686 DMKIQAA
+1686 DMQIQAA

-1698 APPLNGMYT
+1698 ASPLKGMYT
-1707 GDIYVPHEGAFGSTN
+1707 GDMYVPHQGKYPDGS
-1722 RSLEYTS
+1722 SVEYTS
-1729 LTGTNG
+1729 ISD
-1735 HSDYPFVVHEF
+1735 HSDYPFVVREF
-1746 AGARSY
+1746 TGTRTQT
-1752 SAPYVFWQSFYNQ
+1752 APYVFWQALYNKRVSNQ
-1765 RATIYHD
+1765 HE
-1772 NGNTSSPALTQEALF
+1772 NGNSSSPALTNESLF
-1787 AQTNSLSEQ
+1787 LQTNSLNQKLE
-1796 LLPGTGFQVLGFG
+1796 PGTGYQVLGYG
-1809 PTHEETDEIIVRLP
+1809 PTHGTADEIVIRLP
-1823 KPDNS
+1823 KPDNT
-1828 YNYYDSKGNLSGQS
+1828 YYYYYSNGEQSQQS

-1849 KLAFNPTDGVMTITL
+1849 QLAFEPTDGVMRIEL
-1864 QNDLAGRQ
+1864 KNDLASNQ

-1884 MAAFLTDNADKLAPK
+1884 MAAFLEANKDILAPK
-1899 YYTIDNST
+1899 YYSIQNSA
-1907 WSAQNLYSIEANG
+1907 WNAQNMYSIAADG
-1920 TGFLAPMRSVM
+1920 GGLLAPMRSVM
-1931 LELKEGSSDT
+1931 LELATGKSD
-1941 RSIQLRLSHEHLK
+1941 RSISVKLSSEHL
-1954 VNTPAPAADDQPAN
+1954 VTRTPIMAIESPSRPSPQRVSADFSEQPQ
-1968 IPARHM
+1968 
-1974 AASTD
+1974 S
-1979 EPQGMTIYATTA
+1979 MTIYATSSA
-1991 NGQTQCMLFAAPE
+1991 GQAKCMLIVSPDAIDAY
-2004 ATDTYLSHE
+2004 DSNE
-2013 DVLFVSTGVE
+2013 DVLFTSTGVE
-2023 TANIL
+2023 TSNIV
-2028 TTPINM
+2028 TTPVNM
-2034 YTVSNQV
+2034 YTVSEQV

-2046 VRQNID
+2046 VRENID
-2052 TVPMSMLI
+2052 TVPLSMLV
-2060 HPDYRTEKVEF
+2060 HDSYRTTQVEF
-2071 AFYLTMNWDKE
+2071 AFYLTKNWDKE
-2082 CYFYDALTGER
+2082 CYFVDKMTGT
-2093 VRIIDGTIIERP
+2093 RIRILDGTIMTVQM
-2105 APQNHENRYYIVG
+2105 PQDHEQRYYIEG
-2118 PDRTSN
+2118 PDQYIGSGEGGVTTS
-2124 GENTETAIPSVQDQ
+2124 TSSIKTPSDATLR
-2138 ENMVWAYSEQ
+2138 AYSLSLGE
-2148 SGNITVC
+2148 
-2155 SNDII
+2155 
-2160 QSVTVYDMTGRLI
+2160 VTVSASELMREVKLYDMAGRLI
-2173 AHKALDLLYNQV
+2173 GYQMFGMLQHTTTLSAPTGVCIVEAILQDGT
-2185 SLPVGQGVHIA
+2185 SLHAQ
-2196 EVTLRDNS
+2196 
-2204 KHYTRTIV
+2204 TIV
-2212 K
+2212 R

>member
-10 CALIALVSSTF
+10 CALFTLVSSTF
-21 AQIQNGDIIT
+21 AQIQNDDIIT
-31 ISSNNYYLAVNA
+31 ISSNNYYLAVND

-54 NANLTTAILWKV
+54 NTTLTTAILWKV
-66 TIDGSQY
+66 TISNNQY
-73 SFESVA
+73 SFTSVA
-79 AGNAGKEDKKL
+79 ASEAGQNLVL
-90 ARSSSSL
+90 ARNNNNL
-97 SLTSLGSAFQF
+97 TLTSQGSAFQF

-141 TWGAGSWNL
+141 YWGVGSWNL
-150 LSKNNDRAD
+150 LSKNNANATDN
-159 DATTLLTLEKW
+159 TTLLTLEKW
-170 EYKEEKG
+170 EKKEEKG

-192 AKTEDEAAD
+192 AKDENDAAN
-201 QAVTLQFS
+201 QTVTLQFT

-223 RQGESHST
+223 RQGKSYST
-231 IELKTSTPNPDIELD
+231 IELETSTPSTKIELRSI
-246 GNPSFIWESNKQTI
+246 SFQWESNNNNSAI

-266 TYANPEAITNRQC
+266 TYDNPEAITNREC
-279 LQVTSEAVA
+279 LKVTPEAVA
-288 GAANP
+288 DAATP
-293 TFNVTLTPIGTSPMN
+293 TFNVTLTPIGSSPMN

-320 DNLVAVFREKDDPI
+320 DNLVASYREKDDQHDNTYQ
-334 ETKYETKSFILRHSY
+334 TKLFILRHSY
-349 HKVALP
+349 HKVLLP
-355 AFVITPT
+355 PFVITPT

-392 ADKLVYT
+392 ANKLVHT
-399 ERPLHEQLT
+399 ERTLHEQLK
-408 LGSAIDRANKT
+408 LGDEIDRENKT
-419 AKAEF
+419 VKAEF
-424 SFQNQQDLTPVDW
+424 SFQNQQDLTAVDW
-437 VAQTA
+437 VAQTEN
-442 GSSLANNTLSITA
+442 STFANNTLSITA

-473 YQCDVNGMYE
+473 YECDVNDMYE

-490 RQRAKDGAI
+490 RQRAKDGSI
-499 TLQPNRGYANQVFG
+499 TLQPNHGYANHVFG

-518 DTEEQQVHTAEQTIY
+518 NADEQQVHPAEQTIY

-568 NEEDRTTWHVAPAGT
+568 HEEDRTTWHVAPAGT

-598 TNTNTNNPILYGWTY
+598 TNTNTNNPTLYGWKDGT
-613 TYNANAS
+613 A
-620 TPDDKRKSG
+620 
-629 YHTMACDVSN
+629 HIMACDVSN
-639 YKDYEIR
+639 YKDYEIH
-646 YNEAGDIDTIVE
+646 YDEDGDITTIVE

-663 RQLWHLRPANEMAD
+663 RQLWHIRPASEMAD
-677 KFDALAEGEYLE
+677 KFAKLAEGEYLE
-689 VHNYMAPTNKNIFLV
+689 THYYTAPTHKNIFLV
-704 PDYGHNRDVL
+704 PDYGHNREIL
-714 SHNNYFYYAGANKTN
+714 CHNNYFYYAGDKTN
-729 ITRIKGKAKWYDEN
+729 ITRIKGNAKWYDEDN
-743 ENDIT
+743 TDIT

-755 DFLSLT
+755 DFLSLE
-761 SNTPGMKTY
+761 SNTTGTKTY
-770 YLRAEGV
+770 YLRAKGV

-790 VNFVDINTHG
+790 VNFVDINQYG
-800 PIAPSSKV
+800 PIAPSSKN

-821 ILLEEITFNYDPL
+821 VLLEEITFNYDPL

-840 EPIYHPLPWGEST
+840 ESIYHPLLWGEST

-859 NGLLGGD
+859 NGLLGGE

-912 FVDGTTEPG
+912 FVDGPTEPG
-921 LVASISTDAK
+921 LVASISTDAT

-965 RNMDENGVWGE
+965 RKMDDNGVWGE
-976 WEEVGV
+976 WQEVGV

-1048 MGCESFTDAANTST
+1048 MGCESITDATTTST

-1077 TEDINQNRKKYAY
+1077 TDDIDKGKKKYAY
-1090 YQIYNNT
+1090 YQIFNNK
-1097 DGHIIKLTAPV
+1097 DNHIIKLTAPV

-1124 GIESNNK
+1124 GIASNNE
-1131 YGSVAIPRPDYEP
+1131 YGSVAIPIP
-1144 RIDNRDNIQESV
+1144 RYVPTADNRDNIQTSIREY
-1156 RGFIDGLI
+1156 IDGLI
-1164 DDEERHGKCF
+1164 EGKERHGKCY
-1174 VYDRVTGKYFLY
+1174 VYDRVTDKYFLY

-1199 EGYEDHIVHS
+1199 EGYENHIVHS
-1209 HLEKAKDYELRIA
+1209 HLEKDKDYELRIA
-1222 HAPTELERPGEDI
+1222 HAPTELERPA
-1235 ILPCASTTPLHA
+1235 CASTTPLHA

-1252 VKLNTEGEEPLRVE
+1252 IKLNTEGEEPIRVE
-1266 CIDSVCANDFHMLE
+1266 CNDIVCANDFHMLE

-1313 DVFCDHLTMTPEQE
+1313 DVYCERLTMTPDE
-1327 EAANAAFEDKY
+1327 EKAANKAFEQQYGCK
-1338 DCTRAELREAIA
+1338 RADLRAAIA
-1350 DMRRVP
+1350 AMRRVP

-1370 RDLQVVKDENDNI
+1370 RDLQVVKDENGNI
-1383 LFSQEQIGLIT
+1383 LFSEAQIQLIT
-1394 RLCQEGLLSLYKTH
+1394 DLCQKGLLSLYKTH
-1408 EMFYLGSEDIARYW
+1408 EMFYLGSADIARYW

-1444 DEPKWVKVK
+1444 DEPKWVKVQ
-1453 SAYSEYGVNIAPGD
+1453 SLASEYGVNIAPGD
-1467 FDANPTDPQHLQL
+1467 FEADKTDPQHLQL

-1487 PTAGNT
+1487 PTADDT
-1493 EIAIP
+1493 EIEIP
-1498 IKDIT
+1498 IQAIVEGT
-1503 DQTQLYSTL
+1503 RLYPTL
-1512 YSGTNLTIDLA
+1512 HSANTKLTIDLA
-1523 NPIHEVLEFVDI
+1523 NPIHEVLEFVEI
-1535 QYDRIE
+1535 AYDRIE
-1541 VAPAPT
+1541 VAPAPD
-1547 SWEVGEK
+1547 SWEGGEK
-1554 YLMRMSFYDEQG
+1554 YLMRMSFYDEDG

-1574 DNCRVGYIYF
+1574 GNCRVGYIYF

-1597 AVSGEWGNDD
+1597 AVSAVWGDDD
-1607 NWVGVKEDGT
+1607 NWVGVKKDGT
-1617 LMDIGHAP
+1617 LMEIGYAP

-1638 DKPYPSV
+1638 DKPYPSI
-1645 GLIDLYPKDIH
+1645 GSIDLYPKDIH

-1668 VGAKLHNQH
+1668 VGAMLHNQH
-1677 LLHYNRAFV
+1677 LLQYKRAFV
-1686 DMKIQAA
+1686 DMQIQAA

-1707 GDIYVPHEGAFGSTN
+1707 GDIYVPHEGTYGSTN

-1752 SAPYVFWQSFYNQ
+1752 TAPYVFWQSFYNK
-1765 RATIYHD
+1765 RATILHD
-1772 NGNTSSPALTQEALF
+1772 NGNTSSPALTQEAIF
-1787 AQTNSLSEQ
+1787 AQTNSLSEK

-1809 PTHEETDEIIVRLP
+1809 PTHGEDDEIIVRLP

-1828 YNYYDSKGNLSGQS
+1828 YNYFDSKGDLSEQS

-1864 QNDLAGRQ
+1864 QNDLAGHQ

-1884 MAAFLTDNADKLAPK
+1884 MAAFLKAHENILAPK
-1899 YYTIDNST
+1899 YYTINNST
-1907 WSAQNLYSIEANG
+1907 WSAQNLYSIEVNG
-1920 TGFLAPMRSVM
+1920 TGLLAPMRSVM
-1931 LELKEGSSDT
+1931 LELKEGSNDS
-1941 RSIQLRLSHEHLK
+1941 RSIQLTLSHEHLK
-1954 VNTPAPAADDQPAN
+1954 LNTPAPAADDQPAN
-1968 IPARHM
+1968 IPARRM
-1974 AASTD
+1974 TASAD
-1979 EPQGMTIYATTA
+1979 KPQGMTIFATTA

-2034 YTVSNQV
+2034 YTVSSQV

-2052 TVPMSMLI
+2052 TVPLSMLV

-2082 CYFYDALTGER
+2082 CYFYDAVTGER
-2093 VRIIDGTIIERP
+2093 VRIMDGTIIERP
-2105 APQNHENRYYIVG
+2105 LPQNHEQRYSIEG
-2118 PDRTSN
+2118 PDTYQGSDGVTTS
-2124 GENTETAIPSVQDQ
+2124 TTQPSVSTTD
-2138 ENMVWAYSEQ
+2138 NKVWAYAPDRS
-2148 SGNITVC
+2148 TVVV
-2155 SNDII
+2155 SSSDLIK
-2160 QSVTVYDMTGRLI
+2160 SATLYDLTGRLV
-2173 AHKALDLLYNQV
+2173 ASSPN
-2185 SLPVGQGVHIA
+2185 SLITNSLTLHTAGTAGVYIVD
-2196 EVTLRDNS
+2196 VTLRDGS
-2204 KHYTRTIV
+2204 TEQAQVIV
-2212 K
+2212 Q

>member
-10 CALIALVSSTF
+10 CALIALVCSTF
-21 AQIQNGDIIT
+21 AQIQDGDIIT

-43 NNNGITTVSME
+43 NNDGITTVSME
-54 NANLTTAILWKV
+54 NANLTKAILWEV
-66 TIDGSQY
+66 EIINNQY
-73 SFESVA
+73 YFTSVA
-79 AGNAGKEDKKL
+79 AREASSRNVGLYRSNTTLTL
-90 ARSSSSL
+90 AAAANR
-97 SLTSLGSAFQF
+97 SAFQF

-114 NNVPNETTGRLYY
+114 NNVPNKTTGRLYY
-127 KNGNKYLYINYKSS
+127 DAGSGNRRYYYINYQSS
-141 TWGAGSWNL
+141 YWGTGSWNL
-150 LSKNNDRAD
+150 SRQSNNNSS
-159 DATTLLTLEKW
+159 TPTLLTLEKW

-177 GLTGAFSSPAMHFEL
+177 GLTGAFSSPVLHFEL
-192 AKTEDEAAD
+192 AKNEEEAAD
-201 QAVTLQFS
+201 QADTLQFT

-231 IELKTSTPNPDIELD
+231 IQLSTTTPPSKIELD
-246 GNPSFIWESNKQTI
+246 LISFQLERNNNSNAI

-266 TYANPEAITNRQC
+266 TYANPDAIANREC
-279 LQVTSEAVA
+279 LKVEYTTVENAD
-288 GAANP
+288 NP
-293 TFNVTLTPIGTSPMN
+293 TYNVTLTPIGTSPMN

-320 DNLVAVFREKDDPI
+320 ANLVAAFREKDDPN
-334 ETKYETKSFILRHSY
+334 ETTYRTTSFILRHSY

-355 AFVITPT
+355 PFVITPT

-392 ADKLVYT
+392 ADKLVHT
-399 ERPLHEQLT
+399 ERTLHEQLT

-424 SFQNQQDLTPVDW
+424 SFQNQQDLTTADW
-437 VAQTA
+437 VDQTE
-442 GSSLANNTLSITA
+442 SSTLANNTLSITA

-499 TLQPNRGYANQVFG
+499 TLQPNHGYANHVFG

-518 DTEEQQVHTAEQTIY
+518 NADEQQVHTAEQTIY
-533 YLPNDEI
+533 YLAGDEI
-540 DLILPEA
+540 DLVLPEA
-547 QFMGY
+547 NFMGY

-562 NPVWNL
+562 NPVWNRDE
-568 NEEDRTTWHVAPAGT
+568 NDRTTWHVAPAGT

-588 YGDSHGIYST
+588 YGDSYGIYST
-598 TNTNTNNPILYGWTY
+598 TNTNTTNPILYGWTDG
-613 TYNANAS
+613 AA
-620 TPDDKRKSG
+620 
-629 YHTMACDVSN
+629 HIMACDVSN
-639 YKDYEIR
+639 YTDYAIL

-663 RQLWHLRPANEMAD
+663 RQLWHIRPASEMAD
-677 KFDALAEGEYLE
+677 KFAALAEGEYLE

-704 PDYGHNRDVL
+704 PDYGHNREVL

-729 ITRIKGKAKWYDEN
+729 IQRIKGNAKWYDETGR
-743 ENDIT
+743 DIT

-755 DFLSLT
+755 DFLSLE
-761 SNTPGMKTY
+761 SNTTGTKTY

-777 LPGGKDLL
+777 LPDGKDLL

-800 PIAPSSKV
+800 PIAPSSKA

-859 NGLLGGD
+859 NGLLGNS

-921 LVASISTDAK
+921 LVASISTNAK

-965 RNMDENGVWGE
+965 RNQDENGVWGE

-1001 VLSEEQSFEET
+1001 VLSENQSYEET

-1062 AVVVRMDYKELNIYS
+1062 AVVVRMDYSELTIYS
-1077 TEDINQNRKKYAY
+1077 ADDINQGKKKYAY

-1097 DGHIIKLTAPV
+1097 DNHIIKLTAPV
-1108 EENGEIKYEPA
+1108 EKDGEIKYEAA
-1119 YFNEE
+1119 YYNEE
-1124 GIESNNK
+1124 NIESNNQ
-1131 YGSVAIPRPDYEP
+1131 YGSVAIPIPDYVP
-1144 RIDNRDNIQESV
+1144 TTGNGDNIQTSV
-1156 RGFIDGLI
+1156 REYIDGLI
-1164 DDEERHGKCF
+1164 DGSERHGKCF

-1199 EGYEDHIVHS
+1199 EGYEEHIAHS
-1209 HLEKAKDYELRIA
+1209 HLEKDKDYELRISHDPA
-1222 HAPTELERPGEDI
+1222 ELGSAD
-1235 ILPCASTTPLHA
+1235 CASTTPLHA

-1252 VKLNTEGEEPLRVE
+1252 IKLNTEGEEPLRVE
-1266 CIDSVCANDFHMLE
+1266 CIDNVCANDFHMLE

-1306 LWGYAFD
+1306 LWGYAVD
-1313 DVFCDHLTMTPEQE
+1313 DVFCDHLTMTHEQE
-1327 EAANAAFEDKY
+1327 EAANVAFEKEY
-1338 DCTRAELREAIA
+1338 HCSRADLRAAIA
-1350 DMRRVP
+1350 AMRRVP

-1370 RDLQVVKDENDNI
+1370 RNLQVVKDENDNI
-1383 LFSQEQIGLIT
+1383 LFSQEQKDLIT
-1394 RLCQEGLLSLYKTH
+1394 RLCQEGLLSLYKTN

-1422 VYPVADDAS
+1422 VYPVANDAS

-1444 DEPKWVKVK
+1444 DEPKWVKVQ
-1453 SAYSEYGVNIAPGD
+1453 SAASEYGVNISPED
-1467 FDANPTDPQHLQL
+1467 FDASKIDPQHLQL

-1523 NPIHEVLEFVDI
+1523 NPIYEVLEFVDI
-1535 QYDRIE
+1535 QYDHIE

-1547 SWEVGEK
+1547 SWEVGET

-1566 HAYIGGDE
+1566 YAYIGGDE
-1574 DNCRVGYIYF
+1574 GNCRVGYIYF
-1584 YVLIVPNTVQWTG
+1584 YVMIVPNTVQWTG
-1597 AVSGEWGNDD
+1597 AVSAEWGNDD
-1607 NWVGVKEDGT
+1607 NWVGVHDDGT

-1645 GLIDLYPKDIH
+1645 GTTDLYPKDIH

-1668 VGAKLHNQH
+1668 VGAMLHNQH
-1677 LLHYNRAFV
+1677 LLDYNRAFV

-1707 GDIYVPHEGAFGSTN
+1707 GDIYVPHEGAYPSGS
-1722 RSLEYTS
+1722 SVEYTS
-1729 LTGTNG
+1729 ISGTNG

-1746 AGARSY
+1746 AGARALG
-1752 SAPYVFWQSFYNQ
+1752 APYVFWQSFYNQ

-1809 PTHEETDEIIVRLP
+1809 PTHGENDEIIVRLP

-1828 YNYYDSKGNLSGQS
+1828 YDYFDSKGSPSGQS

-1849 KLAFNPTDGVMTITL
+1849 KLAFNPTNGVMTITL
-1864 QNDLAGRQ
+1864 QNDLASRQ

-1920 TGFLAPMRSVM
+1920 TGLLAPMRSVM
-1931 LELKEGSSDT
+1931 LELKEGSSDS
-1941 RSIQLRLSHEHLK
+1941 RSIQLTLSHEHLK
-1954 VNTPAPAADDQPAN
+1954 LNNPAPAADDQPAS
-1968 IPARHM
+1968 IPARSM
-1974 AASTD
+1974 TASTD

-2052 TVPMSMLI
+2052 TVPMSMLV
-2060 HPDYRTEKVEF
+2060 HSDYRTEKVEF

-2082 CYFYDALTGER
+2082 CYFYDAVTGER
-2093 VRIIDGTIIERP
+2093 VRIMDGTIIERP
-2105 APQNHENRYYIVG
+2105 LPQNHENRYYIVG

-2124 GENTETAIPSVQDQ
+2124 GENTETAIPTIHPDDMQ
-2138 ENMVWAYSEQ
+2138 VWAYSEQ
-2148 SGNITVC
+2148 AGNITVC

-2160 QSVTVYDMTGRLI
+2160 QSVTIYDITGHLI

-2204 KHYTRTIV
+2204 KHYTRAIV

>member
-10 CALIALVSSTF
+10 CALFTLVSSTF

-31 ISSNNYYLAVNA
+31 ISSNNYYLAFNA
-43 NNNGITTVSME
+43 DNNGITTVSME
-54 NANLTTAILWKV
+54 NATLTKAILWEV
-66 TIDGSQY
+66 EISNNQY
-73 SFESVA
+73 YFTSVA
-79 AGNAGKEDKKL
+79 ARDAGKNAGLYRSNTTLTL
-90 ARSSSSL
+90 AAVNNR
-97 SLTSLGSAFQF
+97 SAFQF
-108 GTSGFV
+108 GTNGFV

-141 TWGAGSWNL
+141 SWGTGSWNL
-150 LSKNNDRAD
+150 LSKNNDRAN

-177 GLTGAFSSPAMHFEL
+177 GLTGAFSSPVMHFEL

-201 QAVTLQFS
+201 QADTLQFT

-223 RQGESHST
+223 REGESHST
-231 IELKTSTPNPDIELD
+231 IQLSTTTPPSKIELYSI
-246 GNPSFIWESNKQTI
+246 SFQWESNNDNSAI

-266 TYANPEAITNRQC
+266 TYDNPEAITNRQC
-279 LQVTSEAVA
+279 LQVTSEAVV
-288 GAANP
+288 GTANP
-293 TFNVTLTPIGTSPMN
+293 TYNVMLTPIGTSPMN

-320 DNLVAVFREKDDPI
+320 DNLVAVFREKDDPK

-349 HKVALP
+349 HKEPLP

-362 PVSYTFGRLEATTN
+362 PVSYTFGRNSETTN

-392 ADKLVYT
+392 ADKLVHT

-408 LGSAIDRANKT
+408 LGSAIDRANKM

-424 SFQNQQDLTPVDW
+424 SFQSQQDLTAVDW
-437 VAQTA
+437 VAQTE
-442 GSSLANNTLSITA
+442 SSTLANNTLSITA
-455 QENTTGMNRQARL
+455 KENTTGMNRQARL

-473 YQCDVNGMYE
+473 YDCDDTKRYE
-483 DNVTIQL
+483 GNVTIQL

-499 TLQPNRGYANQVFG
+499 TLQPNHGYANHVFG

-518 DTEEQQVHTAEQTIY
+518 NADEQLVHTAEQTIY

-552 KRWYDYETGC
+552 KRWYDYETGS

-568 NEEDRTTWHVAPAGT
+568 KESDRTTWHVAPAGT

-598 TNTNTNNPILYGWTY
+598 TNTNTTNPILYGWTY

-646 YNEAGDIDTIVE
+646 YNDAGDIVTIVE

-677 KFDALAEGEYLE
+677 KFAALAEGKYLE

-704 PDYGHNRDVL
+704 PDYGHNREVL
-714 SHNNYFYYAGANKTN
+714 SHNNYFYYAGANKTD
-729 ITRIKGKAKWYDEN
+729 IQRIKGNAKWYDETGR
-743 ENDIT
+743 DIT

-755 DFLSLT
+755 DFLSLE
-761 SNTPGMKTY
+761 SNTTGTKTY

-800 PIAPSSKV
+800 PIAPSSKA

-859 NGLLGGD
+859 NGLLGGE

-931 ICSGQTMFC
+931 ICSGQTMYC

-965 RNMDENGVWGE
+965 RNQDENGVWGE

-991 GRGWHQINFP
+991 GRGWHQIKFP
-1001 VLSEEQSFEET
+1001 VLSEEQSYEET

-1062 AVVVRMDYKELNIYS
+1062 AVVVRMDYSELTIYS
-1077 TEDINQNRKKYAY
+1077 ADDINQGKKKYAY
-1090 YQIYNNT
+1090 YQIFNNT
-1097 DGHIIKLTAPV
+1097 DNHIIELTAPV
-1108 EENGEIKYEPA
+1108 EENGEITYEPA

-1124 GIESNNK
+1124 NIESNNQ
-1131 YGSVAIPRPDYEP
+1131 YGSVAIPIPDYEP
-1144 RIDNRDNIQESV
+1144 TTDNRDNIQESV
-1156 RGFIDGLI
+1156 RGYIDGLI
-1164 DDEERHGKCF
+1164 NGSMRHGKCF

-1199 EGYEDHIVHS
+1199 EGYEEHIAHS
-1209 HLEKAKDYELRIA
+1209 HLEKDKDYELRIS
-1222 HAPTELERPGEDI
+1222 HDPNELASAD
-1235 ILPCASTTPLHA
+1235 CASTTPLHA

-1266 CIDSVCANDFHMLE
+1266 CIDNVCANDFHMLE

-1313 DVFCDHLTMTPEQE
+1313 DVFCNHLTMTHEQE
-1327 EAANAAFEDKY
+1327 EAANTAFEKEY
-1338 DCTRAELREAIA
+1338 HCTRADLRAAIA
-1350 DMRRVP
+1350 AMRRVP

-1370 RDLQVVKDENDNI
+1370 RNLQVVKDENGNT
-1383 LFSQEQIGLIT
+1383 LFSQDQIDLIA
-1394 RLCQEGLLSLYKTH
+1394 RLCQEGLLSLYKTN

-1453 SAYSEYGVNIAPGD
+1453 SAHSEYGVNISPAD
-1467 FDANPTDPQHLQL
+1467 FAASKIDPQHLQL
-1480 PTVRVVQ
+1480 PTARVVQ

-1498 IKDIT
+1498 IKEIVG
-1503 DQTQLYSTL
+1503 QTQLYSTL
-1512 YSGTNLTIDLA
+1512 YSGTNLIIDLA

-1554 YLMRMSFYDEQG
+1554 YLMRMSFYDSAG
-1566 HAYIGGDE
+1566 HAYIGGNE

-1597 AVSGEWGNDD
+1597 AISNEWGNDD
-1607 NWVGVKEDGT
+1607 NWLGVKEDGT

-1645 GLIDLYPKDIH
+1645 GLVDLYPKDIH

-1668 VGAKLHNQH
+1668 VGAMLHNQH
-1677 LLHYNRAFV
+1677 LLDYNRAFV

-1707 GDIYVPHEGAFGSTN
+1707 GDIYVPHEGVYGSTN

-1729 LTGTNG
+1729 ITGTNG

-1752 SAPYVFWQSFYNQ
+1752 TAPYVFWQSFYNK
-1765 RATIYHD
+1765 RATILHD
-1772 NGNTSSPALTQEALF
+1772 NGNTSSPALTQEAIF
-1787 AQTNSLSEQ
+1787 AQTNSLSEK

-1809 PTHEETDEIIVRLP
+1809 PTHGENDEIIVRLP

-1828 YNYYDSKGNLSGQS
+1828 YNYFDSKGDLSEHS

-1864 QNDLAGRQ
+1864 HNDLAGHQ

-1884 MAAFLTDNADKLAPK
+1884 MAAFLKAHENILAPK
-1899 YYTIDNST
+1899 YYTINNST

-1920 TGFLAPMRSVM
+1920 TGLLAPMRSVM
-1931 LELKEGSSDT
+1931 LELKEGSSDS
-1941 RSIQLRLSHEHLK
+1941 RSIQLTLSHEHLK
-1954 VNTPAPAADDQPAN
+1954 LNTPTPAADNQPAN
-1968 IPARHM
+1968 IPARRLT
-1974 AASTD
+1974 ASAD
-1979 EPQGMTIYATTA
+1979 KPQGMTIYATTA

-2034 YTVSNQV
+2034 YTVSSQV

-2052 TVPMSMLI
+2052 TVPLSMLV

-2082 CYFYDALTGER
+2082 CYFYDAVTGER
-2093 VRIIDGTIIERP
+2093 VRIMDGTIIERP
-2105 APQNHENRYYIVG
+2105 LPQNHENRYYIVG

-2124 GENTETAIPSVQDQ
+2124 GENIETAIPNIHPDDMQ
-2138 ENMVWAYSEQ
+2138 VWAYSEQ
-2148 SGNITVC
+2148 AGEMTVC

-2160 QSVTVYDMTGRLI
+2160 QSVTIYDITGRLI

-2204 KHYTRTIV
+2204 KHYTRAIV

>member
-1 MKKHILLTL
+1 MKKYILLTL
-10 CALIALVSSTF
+10 CALIALVSNTF

-31 ISSNNYYLAVNA
+31 ISSNNYYLAFNA

-54 NANLTTAILWKV
+54 NANLTKAILWKV
-66 TIDGSQY
+66 KISNNQY
-73 SFESVA
+73 SFTSVA
-79 AGNAGKEDKKL
+79 ANEAGQDAGL
-90 ARSSSSL
+90 VRNS
-97 SLTSLGSAFQF
+97 TSLALAATGSAFQF

-114 NNVPNETTGRLYY
+114 NNVSNETTGRLYFDAGSGSRRY
-127 KNGNKYLYINYKSS
+127 YYINYQSS
-141 TWGAGSWNL
+141 NWGAGSWNL
-150 LSKNNDRAD
+150 SRQNNTNYSSN
-159 DATTLLTLEKW
+159 TTLLTLEKW
-170 EYKEEKG
+170 VYQEEKG

-192 AKTEDEAAD
+192 ATDEDDAAN
-201 QAVTLQFS
+201 QKVTLKFT

-223 RQGESHST
+223 REGKSYST
-231 IELKTSTPNPDIELD
+231 IELGSSTPSTDIELSSI
-246 GNPSFIWESNKQTI
+246 SFQWESNDNNSAI

-266 TYANPEAITNRQC
+266 TYANPEAITKRPC
-279 LQVTSEAVA
+279 LEITSEEVV
-288 GAANP
+288 GEANP

-308 MKDDAGNWIDLT
+308 MKDGDGNWIDLT
-320 DNLVAVFREKDDPI
+320 DNLVAVFREKDDQNQ
-334 ETKYETKSFILRHSY
+334 TRYETNLFILRHSY
-349 HKVALP
+349 HKKPLP

-362 PVSYTFGRLEATTN
+362 PVSYTFGRSGATTN

-392 ADKLVYT
+392 ANKLVHT
-399 ERPLHEQLT
+399 ERTLHEQLT
-408 LGSAIDRANKT
+408 LGSAIDREHKT

-424 SFQNQQDLTPVDW
+424 SFQNQDQQAGITTADW

-455 QENTTGMNRQARL
+455 QANTTGKNRQALL

-473 YQCDVNGMYE
+473 YQCDVNGMY
-483 DNVTIQL
+483 DDDVTIQL

-499 TLQPNRGYANQVFG
+499 TLQPNHGYANHVFG

-518 DTEEQQVHTAEQTIY
+518 NADEQQVHTAEQTIY
-533 YLPNDEI
+533 YEPGDEI
-540 DLILPEA
+540 DLVLPEA

-552 KRWYDYETGC
+552 KRWYDYETGA

-568 NEEDRTTWHVAPAGT
+568 HESDRTTWHVAPAGT

-598 TNTNTNNPILYGWTY
+598 TNTTTNNPILYGWTDG
-613 TYNANAS
+613 AA
-620 TPDDKRKSG
+620 
-629 YHTMACDVSN
+629 HIMACDVSN
-639 YKDYEIR
+639 YKDYEIH
-646 YNEAGDIDTIVE
+646 YDEDGDITTIVE

-689 VHNYMAPTNKNIFLV
+689 THYYTAPTHKNIFLV
-704 PDYGHNRDVL
+704 PDYGHNREGL
-714 SHNNYFYYAGANKTN
+714 CHNNYFYYAGANKTD
-729 ITRIKGKAKWYDEN
+729 IQRIKGNAKWYDEN

-755 DFLSLT
+755 DFLSLE
-761 SNTPGMKTY
+761 SNTTGTKTY
-770 YLRAEGV
+770 YLRAPKV

-800 PIAPSSKV
+800 PIAASSKN

-821 ILLEEITFNYDPL
+821 VLLEEITFNYDPL

-859 NGLLGGD
+859 NGLLGGE

-965 RNMDENGVWGE
+965 RNRDENGVWGE

-1001 VLSEEQSFEET
+1001 VLSEEQSYEET

-1048 MGCESFTDAANTST
+1048 MGCESFTDATTTST

-1077 TEDINQNRKKYAY
+1077 TEDIEQEKQKYAY

-1097 DGHIIKLTAPV
+1097 NGHIIKLTAPV
-1108 EENGEIKYEPA
+1108 EENGEITYEPA

-1124 GIESNNK
+1124 NIESNNQ
-1131 YGSVAIPRPDYEP
+1131 YGSVAIPIPKYRPQAGQ
-1144 RIDNRDNIQESV
+1144 DNIQESI
-1156 RGFIDGLI
+1156 RGYIDYLI
-1164 DDEERHGKCF
+1164 GKSERHGKCF
-1174 VYDRVTGKYFLY
+1174 VYDRVTDKYFLY

-1199 EGYEDHIVHS
+1199 EGYENHIVHS
-1209 HLEKAKDYELRIA
+1209 HLEKDKDYELRIS
-1222 HAPTELERPGEDI
+1222 HDPGQLGD
-1235 ILPCASTTPLHA
+1235 PVCASTTPLHA

-1313 DVFCDHLTMTPEQE
+1313 DVYCEHLTMTPEE
-1327 EAANAAFEDKY
+1327 EAVADTAFEQQY
-1338 DCTRAELREAIA
+1338 HCTRAELREAIA
-1350 DMRRVP
+1350 AMRRVP
-1356 TNDDPNPNYQVDNY
+1356 TDDDPNPNYQVDNY

-1394 RLCQEGLLSLYKTH
+1394 RLCKAGLLSLYKTH

-1422 VYPVADDAS
+1422 VYPVADDAN

-1453 SAYSEYGVNIAPGD
+1453 SEYSAYGVNIAPGD
-1467 FDANPTDPQHLQL
+1467 FEADKTEPQHLQL
-1480 PTVRVVQ
+1480 PTVRVAQ

-1498 IKDIT
+1498 IKAIT
-1503 DQTQLYSTL
+1503 DVTRLYPTLHSDQT
-1512 YSGTNLTIDLA
+1512 LTIDLA

-1547 SWEVGEK
+1547 SWEVGET
-1554 YLMRMSFYDEQG
+1554 YLMRMSFYDEAG
-1566 HAYIGGDE
+1566 HAYIGGNE
-1574 DNCRVGYIYF
+1574 NNCRVGYIYF

-1607 NWVGVKEDGT
+1607 NWLGVKEDGT

-1645 GLIDLYPKDIH
+1645 GLVDLYPKDIH

-1668 VGAKLHNQH
+1668 VDAMLHNQH
-1677 LLHYNRAFV
+1677 LLDYNRAFV
-1686 DMKIQAA
+1686 DMRIQAA

-1707 GDIYVPHEGAFGSTN
+1707 GDIYVPHEGKYGSDN

-1729 LTGTNG
+1729 FTGTNE

-1752 SAPYVFWQSFYNQ
+1752 DAPYVFWQSFYNQ

-1787 AQTNSLSEQ
+1787 AQTNSLSEK

-1809 PTHEETDEIIVRLP
+1809 PTHNLADEIIVRLP

-1828 YNYYDSKGNLSGQS
+1828 YNYFDSKGNPSGQS

-1907 WSAQNLYSIEANG
+1907 WSAQNFYSIEANNS
-1920 TGFLAPMRSVM
+1920 TGLLAPMRSVM

-1941 RSIQLRLSHEHLK
+1941 RSIQLRLSHEHLQ

-1968 IPARHM
+1968 IPVRHM

-2052 TVPMSMLI
+2052 TVPVNMLV

-2093 VRIIDGTIIERP
+2093 VRIMDGTIIERP

-2118 PDRTSN
+2118 PDRTAN
-2124 GENTETAIPSVQDQ
+2124 GENIETAIPTLHPDDMQ
-2138 ENMVWAYSEQ
+2138 VWAYSEQ
-2148 SGNITVC
+2148 AGEMTVY

-2160 QSVTVYDMTGRLI
+2160 QSVTVYDMTGHII

-2204 KHYTRTIV
+2204 KHYTRAIV

>member
-10 CALIALVSSTF
+10 CALIALVSNTF
-21 AQIQNGDIIT
+21 AQIQDRDIIT

-54 NANLTTAILWKV
+54 NATLTTAILWEV
-66 TIDGSQY
+66 RINSNNQY
-73 SFESVA
+73 SFTSVA
-79 AGNAGKEDKKL
+79 ASEAGSRTAGLYRNNTTLTL
-90 ARSSSSL
+90 AANP
-97 SLTSLGSAFQF
+97 SAFQF
-108 GTSGFV
+108 GTNGFV
-114 NNVPNETTGRLYY
+114 NNVPDETTGRLYFDAGSGSRRY
-127 KNGNKYLYINYKSS
+127 YYINYQSS
-141 TWGAGSWNL
+141 NWGTGSWNL
-150 LSKNNDRAD
+150 SRQNNTNYSSN
-159 DATTLLTLEKW
+159 TTLLTLEKW
-170 EYKEEKG
+170 EYREEKG

-201 QAVTLQFS
+201 QAVTLQFT

-223 RQGESHST
+223 RQGESYST
-231 IELKTSTPNPDIELD
+231 IELETSTPSTDIELHSI
-246 GNPSFIWESNKQTI
+246 SFQWESNNNSNAI

-266 TYANPEAITNRQC
+266 TYDNPDAISNRQC

-288 GAANP
+288 GAATP
-293 TFNVTLTPIGTSPMN
+293 TYNVMLTPIGTSPMN

-320 DNLVAVFREKDDPI
+320 DNLVAVFREKDDPN
-334 ETKYETKSFILRHSY
+334 ETKYETKTFILRHSY
-349 HKVALP
+349 HKVPLP

-362 PVSYTFGRLEATTN
+362 PVSYTFGRLKATTN

-392 ADKLVYT
+392 ADKLVHT
-399 ERPLHEQLT
+399 ERTLHEQLT

-424 SFQNQQDLTPVDW
+424 SFQSQQDLTAVDW

-473 YQCDVNGMYE
+473 YDCDDTKRYE

-518 DTEEQQVHTAEQTIY
+518 NADEQQVHTAEQTIY
-533 YLPNDEI
+533 YLAGDEI
-540 DLILPEA
+540 DLVLPES

-552 KRWYDYETGC
+552 KRWYDYKTGS

-598 TNTNTNNPILYGWTY
+598 TNTNTNNPTLYGW
-613 TYNANAS
+613 ADGAA
-620 TPDDKRKSG
+620 
-629 YHTMACDVSN
+629 HIMACDVSN

-663 RQLWHLRPANEMAD
+663 RQLWHIRPASEMAD
-677 KFDALAEGEYLE
+677 KFAELAEGEYLE

-704 PDYGHNRDVL
+704 PDYGHNREVL

-729 ITRIKGKAKWYDEN
+729 IQRIKGNAKWYDETDR
-743 ENDIT
+743 DIT

-755 DFLSLT
+755 DFLSLE
-761 SNTPGMKTY
+761 SNTTGTKTY
-770 YLRAEGV
+770 YLRAKGV
-777 LPGGKDLL
+777 LPDGKDLL

-800 PIAPSSKV
+800 PIAPSSKA

-821 ILLEEITFNYDPL
+821 ILLEEINFNYDPL
-834 PKGTAY
+834 PQSTAY
-840 EPIYHPLPWGEST
+840 APVYHPMPWGEST

-859 NGLLGGD
+859 NGILGGD

-878 PSIPYYGEYFLTNYM
+878 PSLPYYGEYFLTNYM

-947 RKSEDG
+947 RKTEDG
-953 SANPIFRCNIQG
+953 SANPVFRCNIQG
-965 RNMDENGVWGE
+965 RNQDSNGDWGE
-976 WEEVGV
+976 WQEVGV

-991 GRGWHQINFP
+991 KRGWHQINFP
-1001 VLSEEQSFEET
+1001 VLSENQSYEET
-1012 RVSIYNFGMGNNGND
+1012 RVSIYNFGMGNDGND

-1062 AVVVRMDYKELNIYS
+1062 AVVVRMDYSELTIYS
-1077 TEDINQNRKKYAY
+1077 AEDISQNRKKYAY
-1090 YQIYNNT
+1090 YQIFNNT
-1097 DGHIIKLTAPV
+1097 DNHIIELTAPV
-1108 EENGEIKYEPA
+1108 EKDGEIKYEAA
-1119 YFNEE
+1119 YYNEAD
-1124 GIESNNK
+1124 IASDNK
-1131 YGSVAIPRPDYEP
+1131 YGSVAIPRPGYVP
-1144 RIDNRDNIQESV
+1144 TIDNDDNIQESV

-1164 DDEERHGKCF
+1164 DGSKRHGKCF

-1199 EGYEDHIVHS
+1199 EGYEDHIAHS
-1209 HLEKAKDYELRIA
+1209 HLEKDKDYELRIS
-1222 HAPTELERPGEDI
+1222 HDPNELASAD
-1235 ILPCASTTPLHA
+1235 CASTTPLHA

-1266 CIDSVCANDFHMLE
+1266 CIDDVCANDFHMLE

-1306 LWGYAFD
+1306 LWGYEFD
-1313 DVFCDHLTMTPEQE
+1313 DVFCDHLTMTHEQE
-1327 EAANAAFEDKY
+1327 EAANSSFEQQY
-1338 DCTRAELREAIA
+1338 GCTRTDLRAAIA
-1350 DMRRVP
+1350 AMRRVP

-1370 RDLQVVKDENDNI
+1370 RDLQVVKDENANT
-1383 LFSQEQIGLIT
+1383 LFSQEQINLII
-1394 RLCQEGLLSLYKTH
+1394 RLCQEGLLSLYKTN

-1444 DEPKWVKVK
+1444 DEPKWVKVQ
-1453 SAYSEYGVNIAPGD
+1453 SAASEYGVNISPED
-1467 FDANPTDPQHLQL
+1467 FAASKIDPQHLQL

-1498 IKDIT
+1498 IKEIVG
-1503 DQTQLYSTL
+1503 QTQLYSTL
-1512 YSGTNLTIDLA
+1512 YSDKTLTIDLA

-1554 YLMRMSFYDEQG
+1554 YLMRMSFYDSKG
-1566 HAYIGGDE
+1566 HAYIDGDE

-1597 AVSGEWGNDD
+1597 AVSGEWGDDD
-1607 NWVGVKEDGT
+1607 NWLGVKEDGT

-1645 GLIDLYPKDIH
+1645 GLTDLYPKDIH

-1668 VGAKLHNQH
+1668 VGAMLHNQH
-1677 LLHYNRAFV
+1677 LLDYNRAFV

-1752 SAPYVFWQSFYNQ
+1752 GAPYVFWQSFYNQ

-1772 NGNTSSPALTQEALF
+1772 NGNTSSPALTEEAIF

-1828 YNYYDSKGNLSGQS
+1828 YDYFDSKGSPLGQS

-1899 YYTIDNST
+1899 YYTINNST

-1920 TGFLAPMRSVM
+1920 TGLLAPMRSVM
-1931 LELKEGSSDT
+1931 LEIKEGSGDT
-1941 RSIQLRLSHEHLK
+1941 RSIQLRLSHEHLEL
-1954 VNTPAPAADDQPAN
+1954 NTPAPAVDDQPAN

-2052 TVPMSMLI
+2052 TVPVSMLV

-2082 CYFYDALTGER
+2082 CYFYDAVTGER

-2105 APQNHENRYYIVG
+2105 LPQNHENRYYIVG

-2148 SGNITVC
+2148 AGEITVR

-2160 QSVTVYDMTGRLI
+2160 QSVTVYDI
-2173 AHKALDLLYNQV
+2173 AGHIIARQTLDLLYNQV
-2185 SLPVGQGVHIA
+2185 SLPVGQGIHIA

-2204 KHYTRTIV
+2204 KHYTRAIV
-2212 K
+2212 P

>member
-1 MKKHILLTL
+1 MKKHILFTL
-10 CALIALVSSTF
+10 CALIALVSNTF

-54 NANLTTAILWKV
+54 NTNLTTAILWKV
-66 TIDGSQY
+66 EISNDQY
-73 SFESVA
+73 SFTSVA
-79 AGNAGKEDKKL
+79 ASKAGSRNVGL
-90 ARSSSSL
+90 ARNNNNL
-97 SLTSLGSAFQF
+97 TLTSEGSAFQF
-108 GTSGFV
+108 GTIGFV

-141 TWGAGSWNL
+141 TWGSGSWNL
-150 LSKNNDRAD
+150 LSKNNERAD

-170 EYKEEKG
+170 VYKEEKG
-177 GLTGAFSSPAMHFEL
+177 GLTGAFSSPVMHFEL

-201 QAVTLQFS
+201 QADTLQFT

-223 RQGESHST
+223 RQGKSHST
-231 IELKTSTPNPDIELD
+231 IQLSTTTPPSKIELSSI
-246 GNPSFIWESNKQTI
+246 SFQWESNNNNSAI
-260 LSAQAG
+260 LYAQAG
-266 TYANPEAITNRQC
+266 TYDNPEAITNRQC
-279 LQVTSEAVA
+279 LQVTSEEVV
-288 GAANP
+288 GTANP
-293 TFNVTLTPIGTSPMN
+293 TYNVMLTPIGTSPMN
-308 MKDDAGNWIDLT
+308 MKDDAGWIDLT
-320 DNLVAVFREKDDPI
+320 DNLVAVFREKDDPN

-355 AFVITPT
+355 PFVITPT

-392 ADKLVYT
+392 ADKLVHT

-424 SFQNQQDLTPVDW
+424 SFQNQQDLTAVNW

-499 TLQPNRGYANQVFG
+499 TLQPNHGYANQVFG

-518 DTEEQQVHTAEQTIY
+518 NADEQQVHTAEQTIY

-552 KRWYDYETGC
+552 KRWYDYETGS

-568 NEEDRTTWHVAPAGT
+568 NESDRTTWHVAPAGT

-598 TNTNTNNPILYGWTY
+598 TNTNTNNPTLYGWKDGK
-613 TYNANAS
+613 A
-620 TPDDKRKSG
+620 
-629 YHTMACDVSN
+629 HIMACDVSN

-646 YNEAGDIDTIVE
+646 YNDAGDIVTIVE

-663 RQLWHLRPANEMAD
+663 RQLWHIRPASEMAD
-677 KFDALAEGEYLE
+677 KFAALPEGEYLE
-689 VHNYMAPTNKNIFLV
+689 VHHYMAPTNKNIFLV
-704 PDYGHNRDVL
+704 PDYGHNREVL
-714 SHNNYFYYAGANKTN
+714 CHNNYFYYAGANKT
-729 ITRIKGKAKWYDEN
+729 ITRIKGNAKWYDETGK
-743 ENDIT
+743 DIT

-755 DFLSLT
+755 DFLSLE
-761 SNTPGMKTY
+761 SNTTGTKTY
-770 YLRAEGV
+770 YLRAPKV

-800 PIAPSSKV
+800 PIAPSSKN

-821 ILLEEITFNYDPL
+821 VLLEEITFNYDPL

-859 NGLLGGD
+859 NGLLGDD

-921 LVASISTDAK
+921 LVASISTNAK
-931 ICSGQTMFC
+931 ICSGQTMYC

-965 RNMDENGVWGE
+965 RNKDGNGVWGE
-976 WEEVGV
+976 WQEVGV

-991 GRGWHQINFP
+991 GRGWHQIKFP
-1001 VLSEEQSFEET
+1001 VLSENQSYEET

-1062 AVVVRMDYKELNIYS
+1062 AVVVRMDYSELTIYS
-1077 TEDINQNRKKYAY
+1077 AEDISENRKKYAY
-1090 YQIYNNT
+1090 YQIFNNT
-1097 DGHIIKLTAPV
+1097 DKHIIELTAPV
-1108 EENGEIKYEPA
+1108 KDANGDITYQPA
-1119 YFNEE
+1119 YYDEE
-1124 GIESNNK
+1124 GTNTHNE
-1131 YGSVAIPRPDYEP
+1131 YGSVAIPIPDYVP
-1144 RIDNRDNIQESV
+1144 TTDNGDNIQESV
-1156 RGFIDGLI
+1156 RGYIDGLI
-1164 DDEERHGKCF
+1164 DDAERHGKCF

-1199 EGYEDHIVHS
+1199 EGYEDHIAHS
-1209 HLEKAKDYELRIA
+1209 HLEKDKDYELRIS
-1222 HAPTELERPGEDI
+1222 HDPNELASAD
-1235 ILPCASTTPLHA
+1235 CASTTPLHA

-1266 CIDSVCANDFHMLE
+1266 CIDDVCANDFHMLE

-1306 LWGYAFD
+1306 LWGYGFD
-1313 DVFCDHLTMTPEQE
+1313 DVFCDHLTMTHEQE
-1327 EAANAAFEDKY
+1327 EAANEAFAQQY
-1338 DCTRAELREAIA
+1338 GCSRAELRAAIA
-1350 DMRRVP
+1350 AMRRVP

-1370 RDLQVVKDENDNI
+1370 RDLQVVKDENANT
-1383 LFSQEQIGLIT
+1383 LFSQEQINLIA
-1394 RLCQEGLLSLYKTH
+1394 RLCQEGLLSLYKTN

-1422 VYPVADDAS
+1422 VYPVADDAN

-1444 DEPKWVKVK
+1444 DEPKWVKVQ
-1453 SAYSEYGVNIAPGD
+1453 SAASEYGVNISPED
-1467 FDANPTDPQHLQL
+1467 FAASKIDPQHLQL

-1498 IKDIT
+1498 IKEIVG
-1503 DQTQLYSTL
+1503 QTQLYSTL
-1512 YSGTNLTIDLA
+1512 YSDETLTIDLA

-1547 SWEVGEK
+1547 SWEVGET
-1554 YLMRMSFYDEQG
+1554 YLMRMSFYDSDG

-1574 DNCRVGYIYF
+1574 DNCRVGYVYF
-1584 YVLIVPNTVQWTG
+1584 YVMIVPNTVQWTG
-1597 AVSGEWGNDD
+1597 AVSNEWGDDD

-1625 LAETNVIIPALPE
+1625 LAETNVIIPYIE
-1638 DKPYPSV
+1638 DISIPYPSI
-1645 GLIDLYPKDIH
+1645 GTEDCYPLDIH

-1668 VGAKLHNQH
+1668 VGAMLHNQH
-1677 LLHYNRAFV
+1677 LLHYNHAFV

-1707 GDIYVPHEGAFGSTN
+1707 GDIYVPHEGTYGNSN

-1729 LTGTNG
+1729 LSGANG

-1752 SAPYVFWQSFYNQ
+1752 GAPYVFWQSFYNQ

-1809 PTHEETDEIIVRLP
+1809 PTHGENDEIIVRLP

-1828 YNYYDSKGNLSGQS
+1828 YDYFDSKGNPSGQS

-1849 KLAFNPTDGVMTITL
+1849 KLAFNPTNGVMTITL
-1864 QNDLAGRQ
+1864 QNDLADRQ

-1899 YYTIDNST
+1899 YYTINNST

-1920 TGFLAPMRSVM
+1920 TGLLAPMRSVM

-1941 RSIQLRLSHEHLK
+1941 RSIQLRLSHEHLEL
-1954 VNTPAPAADDQPAN
+1954 NTPAPAADEQPAN
-1968 IPARHM
+1968 MPARHM

-2060 HPDYRTEKVEF
+2060 HPDYRTDKVEF

-2082 CYFYDALTGER
+2082 CYFYDAITGER
-2093 VRIIDGTIIERP
+2093 VRIMDGTIIERP
-2105 APQNHENRYYIVG
+2105 LPQNHENRYYIVG

-2148 SGNITVC
+2148 AGEITVR

-2160 QSVTVYDMTGRLI
+2160 QSVTVYDIAGRLI

-2185 SLPVGQGVHIA
+2185 SLPVGQGIHIA

-2204 KHYTRTIV
+2204 KHYTRAIV
-2212 K
+2212 P

>member
-1 MKKHILLTL
+1 MKKYILLTL
-10 CALIALVSSTF
+10 CALFSLVSSTF

-31 ISSNNYYLAVNA
+31 ISSNNYYLAVNT

-54 NANLTTAILWKV
+54 NANLTKAILWEV
-66 TIDGSQY
+66 EISNNQY
-73 SFESVA
+73 YFTSVA
-79 AGNAGKEDKKL
+79 ARDAGKNAGLYRSNTTLTL
-90 ARSSSSL
+90 AAVANR
-97 SLTSLGSAFQF
+97 SAFQF

-141 TWGAGSWNL
+141 YWGVGSWNL
-150 LSKNNDRAD
+150 LSKNNANATDN
-159 DATTLLTLEKW
+159 TTLLTLEKW
-170 EYKEEKG
+170 EKKEEKG

-192 AKTEDEAAD
+192 ATDEDENGDGISDDAAN
-201 QAVTLQFS
+201 QKVTLKFT

-223 RQGESHST
+223 RQGESYST
-231 IELKTSTPNPDIELD
+231 IELGTPTADAPIALEHI
-246 GNPSFIWESNKQTI
+246 SFQWESNNNNDAI
-260 LSAQAG
+260 LSAYAG
-266 TYANPEAITNRQC
+266 TYENPDVFTNREC
-279 LQVTSEAVA
+279 LKVTSEAVA
-288 GAANP
+288 DAATP
-293 TFNVTLTPIGTSPMN
+293 TFNVTLTPIGSSPMN

-320 DNLVAVFREKDDPI
+320 DNLVASYREKDDQHDNTYQ
-334 ETKYETKSFILRHSY
+334 TKLFILRHSY
-349 HKVALP
+349 HKVLLP
-355 AFVITPT
+355 PFVITPT

-392 ADKLVYT
+392 ANKLVHT
-399 ERPLHEQLT
+399 ERTLHEQLK
-408 LGSAIDRANKT
+408 LGDEIDRENKT
-419 AKAEF
+419 VKAEF
-424 SFQNQQDLTPVDW
+424 SFQNQDQQAGITTADW
-437 VAQTA
+437 VAQTEE
-442 GSSLANNTLSITA
+442 STLANNTLSITA
-455 QENTTGMNRQARL
+455 QANTTGKNRQALL

-483 DNVTIQL
+483 DDVTIQL
-490 RQRAKDGAI
+490 RQRAKDGSI
-499 TLQPNRGYANQVFG
+499 TLQPNHGYANHVFG

-518 DTEEQQVHTAEQTIY
+518 NADEQQVHTAEQTIY

-568 NEEDRTTWHVAPAGT
+568 HEEDRTTWHVAPAGT

-598 TNTNTNNPILYGWTY
+598 TNTNTNNPTLYGWKDGT
-613 TYNANAS
+613 A
-620 TPDDKRKSG
+620 
-629 YHTMACDVSN
+629 HIMACDVSN
-639 YKDYEIR
+639 YKDYEIH
-646 YNEAGDIDTIVE
+646 YDEDGDITTIVE

-663 RQLWHLRPANEMAD
+663 RQLWHIRPASEMAD
-677 KFDALAEGEYLE
+677 KFAKLAEGEYLE
-689 VHNYMAPTNKNIFLV
+689 THYYTAPTHKNIFLV
-704 PDYGHNRDVL
+704 PDYGHNREIL
-714 SHNNYFYYAGANKTN
+714 CHNNYFYYAGDKTN
-729 ITRIKGKAKWYDEN
+729 ITRIKGNAKWYDEDN
-743 ENDIT
+743 TDIT

-755 DFLSLT
+755 DFLSLE
-761 SNTPGMKTY
+761 SNTTGTKTY
-770 YLRAEGV
+770 YLRAPKV
-777 LPGGKDLL
+777 LPDGKDLL

-800 PIAPSSKV
+800 PIAASSKA

-859 NGLLGGD
+859 NGLLGGE

-931 ICSGQTMFC
+931 ICSGQTMYC

-965 RNMDENGVWGE
+965 RNKKDKDTWGE

-1001 VLSEEQSFEET
+1001 VLSEEQSYEET

-1048 MGCESFTDAANTST
+1048 MGCESFTDASTTST
-1062 AVVVRMDYKELNIYS
+1062 AVVVRMDYSELNIYS
-1077 TEDINQNRKKYAY
+1077 EEDVEQEKKKYAY
-1090 YQIYNNT
+1090 YQIYNNS

-1108 EENGEIKYEPA
+1108 KDANGDITYQPA
-1119 YFNEE
+1119 YYNEQ
-1124 GIESNNK
+1124 GIASNNE
-1131 YGSVAIPRPDYEP
+1131 YGSVAIPIPDYEP
-1144 RIDNRDNIQESV
+1144 TADNRDNIQTSIREY
-1156 RGFIDGLI
+1156 IDGLI
-1164 DDEERHGKCF
+1164 EGKERHGKCY
-1174 VYDRVTGKYFLY
+1174 VYDRVTDKYFLY

-1199 EGYEDHIVHS
+1199 EGYENHIVHS
-1209 HLEKAKDYELRIA
+1209 HLEKDKDYELRIA
-1222 HAPTELERPGEDI
+1222 HAPTELERPA
-1235 ILPCASTTPLHA
+1235 CASTTPLHA

-1252 VKLNTEGEEPLRVE
+1252 IKLNTEGEEPIRVE
-1266 CIDSVCANDFHMLE
+1266 CKDDVCANDFHMLE

-1313 DVFCDHLTMTPEQE
+1313 DVYCNHLTMTPDNEDD
-1327 EAANAAFEDKY
+1327 ANTAFAHQY
-1338 DCTRAELREAIA
+1338 GCTRADLREAIA
-1350 DMRRVP
+1350 AMRRVP
-1356 TNDDPNPNYQVDNY
+1356 TEDDPNPNYQVDNY
-1370 RDLQVVKDENDNI
+1370 RDLQVVIDETTGI
-1383 LFSQEQIGLIT
+1383 TEFSQDQINLIA

-1453 SAYSEYGVNIAPGD
+1453 SEYSEYGVNIAPGD
-1467 FDANPTDPQHLQL
+1467 FEANKTEPQHLQL
-1480 PTVRVVQ
+1480 PTVRVAQ

-1503 DQTQLYSTL
+1503 VDTRLYPTLHSDQT
-1512 YSGTNLTIDLA
+1512 LTIDLA

-1547 SWEVGEK
+1547 SWEVGET
-1554 YLMRMSFYDEQG
+1554 YLMRMSFYDSAG

-1574 DNCRVGYIYF
+1574 NNCRVGYIYF

-1597 AVSGEWGNDD
+1597 AVSAVWGDDD
-1607 NWVGVKEDGT
+1607 NWLGVKEDGT
-1617 LMDIGHAP
+1617 LMEIGYAP

-1638 DKPYPSV
+1638 DKPYPSI
-1645 GLIDLYPKDIH
+1645 GLVDLYPKDIH

-1668 VGAKLHNQH
+1668 VGAMLHNQH
-1677 LLHYNRAFV
+1677 LLQYKRAFV
-1686 DMKIQAA
+1686 DMQIQAA

-1707 GDIYVPHEGAFGSTN
+1707 GDIYVPHEGTYGSTN

-1752 SAPYVFWQSFYNQ
+1752 TAPYVFWQSFYNK
-1765 RATIYHD
+1765 RATILHD
-1772 NGNTSSPALTQEALF
+1772 NGNTSSPALTQEAIF
-1787 AQTNSLSEQ
+1787 AQTNSLNVE

-1809 PTHEETDEIIVRLP
+1809 PTHGEDDEIIVRLP

-1828 YNYYDSKGNLSGQS
+1828 YNYFDSKGDLSEQS

-1864 QNDLAGRQ
+1864 KNDLASQQ

-1884 MAAFLTDNADKLAPK
+1884 MAAFLKAHENILAPK
-1899 YYTIDNST
+1899 YYTINNST
-1907 WSAQNLYSIEANG
+1907 WSAQNLYSIEATG
-1920 TGFLAPMRSVM
+1920 TGLLAPMRSVM
-1931 LELKEGSSDT
+1931 LELKEGSNDS
-1941 RSIQLRLSHEHLK
+1941 RSIQLTLSHEHLK
-1954 VNTPAPAADDQPAN
+1954 LNTPAPAADDQPAN
-1968 IPARHM
+1968 IPARRLT
-1974 AASTD
+1974 ASAD
-1979 EPQGMTIYATTA
+1979 KPQGMTIYATTA

-2034 YTVSNQV
+2034 YTVSSQV

-2052 TVPMSMLI
+2052 TVPLSMLV

-2082 CYFYDALTGER
+2082 CYFYDAVTGER
-2093 VRIIDGTIIERP
+2093 VRIMDGTIIERP
-2105 APQNHENRYYIVG
+2105 LPQNHEQRYYIEG
-2118 PDRTSN
+2118 PDTYRGSDGVTTS
-2124 GENTETAIPSVQDQ
+2124 TTQPSVSTTG
-2138 ENMVWAYSEQ
+2138 NKVWAYAPDR
-2148 SGNITVC
+2148 GNVVVSSTDLIKSATLY
-2155 SNDII
+2155 DI
-2160 QSVTVYDMTGRLI
+2160 TGRLI
-2173 AHKALDLLYNQV
+2173 AQSPNTLITNTLTLHTA
-2185 SLPVGQGVHIA
+2185 GTAGVYIVD
-2196 EVTLRDNS
+2196 VTLRDGS
-2204 KHYTRTIV
+2204 TERAQVIV
-2212 K
+2212 Q

>member
-10 CALIALVSSTF
+10 CALIALVSNTF

-66 TIDGSQY
+66 SINSNNQY
-73 SFESVA
+73 SFTSVA
-79 AGNAGKEDKKL
+79 ASEAGRNAGL
-90 ARSSSSL
+90 VRNS
-97 SLTSLGSAFQF
+97 TSLALAATGSAFQF
-108 GTSGFV
+108 GTNGLV
-114 NNVPNETTGRLYY
+114 NNIPNETTGRLYFDAGSGSRRY
-127 KNGNKYLYINYKSS
+127 YYINYQSS
-141 TWGAGSWNL
+141 NWGTGSWNL
-150 LSKNNDRAD
+150 SRQNNTNYSSN
-159 DATTLLTLEKW
+159 TTLLTLEKW

-177 GLTGAFSSPAMHFEL
+177 GLTGAFSSPVLHFEL
-192 AKTEDEAAD
+192 AKNEEEAAD
-201 QAVTLQFS
+201 QADTLQFT

-223 RQGESHST
+223 RQGESYST
-231 IELKTSTPNPDIELD
+231 IKLKTSTPSTDIELYSI
-246 GNPSFIWESNKQTI
+246 SFQWESNKQVI

-266 TYANPEAITNRQC
+266 TYDNPEAITNRPLLSVSYTPVVGADTLTC
-279 LQVTSEAVA
+279 DVTI
-288 GAANP
+288 
-293 TFNVTLTPIGTSPMN
+293 TPIGSSPMN
-308 MKDDAGNWIDLT
+308 MTDGAGNWIDLT
-320 DNLVAVFREKDDPI
+320 DNLVAVFREKDDPN
-334 ETKYETKSFILRHSY
+334 ETKYETKTFILRHSY
-349 HKVALP
+349 HKVVLP
-355 AFVITPT
+355 PFVITPT
-362 PVSYTFGRLEATTN
+362 PVSYTFGRNSETTN

-392 ADKLVYT
+392 VDELVHT
-399 ERPLHEQLT
+399 ERTLHEQLT

-424 SFQNQQDLTPVDW
+424 SFQNQQDLTTADW
-437 VAQTA
+437 VDQTE
-442 GSSLANNTLSITA
+442 SSTLANNTLSITA

-499 TLQPNRGYANQVFG
+499 TLQPNHGYANHVFG

-518 DTEEQQVHTAEQTIY
+518 NADEQQVHTAEQTIY
-533 YLPNDEI
+533 YLAGDEI
-540 DLILPEA
+540 DLVLPEA
-547 QFMGY
+547 NFMGY

-562 NPVWNL
+562 NPVWNRDE
-568 NEEDRTTWHVAPAGT
+568 NDRTTWHVAPAGT

-588 YGDSHGIYST
+588 YGDSYGIYST
-598 TNTNTNNPILYGWTY
+598 TNTNTTNPILYGWTDG
-613 TYNANAS
+613 AA
-620 TPDDKRKSG
+620 
-629 YHTMACDVSN
+629 HIMACDVSN
-639 YKDYEIR
+639 YTDYAIL

-663 RQLWHLRPANEMAD
+663 RQLWHIRPASEMAD
-677 KFDALAEGEYLE
+677 KFAALAEGEYLE

-704 PDYGHNRDVL
+704 PDYGHNREVL

-729 ITRIKGKAKWYDEN
+729 IQRIKGNAKWYDETGR
-743 ENDIT
+743 DIT

-755 DFLSLT
+755 DFLSLE
-761 SNTPGMKTY
+761 SNTTGTKTY

-777 LPGGKDLL
+777 LPDGKDLL

-800 PIAPSSKV
+800 PIAPSSKA

-859 NGLLGGD
+859 NGLLGNS

-921 LVASISTDAK
+921 LVASIATDAK

-965 RNMDENGVWGE
+965 RNQDENGVWGE

-1001 VLSEEQSFEET
+1001 VLSENQSYEET

-1062 AVVVRMDYKELNIYS
+1062 AVVVRMDYSELTIYS
-1077 TEDINQNRKKYAY
+1077 ADDINQGKKKYAY

-1097 DGHIIKLTAPV
+1097 DNHIIKLTAPV
-1108 EENGEIKYEPA
+1108 EKDGEIKYEAA
-1119 YFNEE
+1119 YYNEE
-1124 GIESNNK
+1124 NIESNNQ
-1131 YGSVAIPRPDYEP
+1131 YGSVAIPIPDYVP
-1144 RIDNRDNIQESV
+1144 TTGNGDNIQTSV
-1156 RGFIDGLI
+1156 REYIDGLI
-1164 DDEERHGKCF
+1164 DGSERHGKCF

-1199 EGYEDHIVHS
+1199 EGYEEHIAHS
-1209 HLEKAKDYELRIA
+1209 HLEKDKDYELRISHDPA
-1222 HAPTELERPGEDI
+1222 ELGSAD
-1235 ILPCASTTPLHA
+1235 CASTTPLHA

-1252 VKLNTEGEEPLRVE
+1252 IKLNTEGEEPIRVE
-1266 CIDSVCANDFHMLE
+1266 CMEGVCANDFHMLE

-1313 DVFCDHLTMTPEQE
+1313 DVFCDHLTMTHEQE
-1327 EAANAAFEDKY
+1327 EAANVAFEKEY
-1338 DCTRAELREAIA
+1338 HCSRADLRAAIA
-1350 DMRRVP
+1350 AMRRVP

-1370 RDLQVVKDENDNI
+1370 RNLQVVKDENDNI
-1383 LFSQEQIGLIT
+1383 LFSQEQKDLIT
-1394 RLCQEGLLSLYKTH
+1394 RLCQEGLLSLYKTN

-1422 VYPVADDAS
+1422 VYPVANDAS

-1444 DEPKWVKVK
+1444 DEPKWVKVQ
-1453 SAYSEYGVNIAPGD
+1453 SAASEYGVNISPED
-1467 FDANPTDPQHLQL
+1467 FDASKIDPQHLQL

-1535 QYDRIE
+1535 QYDHIE

-1547 SWEVGEK
+1547 SWEVGET

-1566 HAYIGGDE
+1566 YAYIGGDE
-1574 DNCRVGYIYF
+1574 GNCRVGYIYF
-1584 YVLIVPNTVQWTG
+1584 YVMIVPNTVQWTG
-1597 AVSGEWGNDD
+1597 AVSAEWGNDD
-1607 NWVGVKEDGT
+1607 NWVGVHDDGT

-1645 GLIDLYPKDIH
+1645 GTTDLYPKDIH

-1668 VGAKLHNQH
+1668 VGAMLHNQH
-1677 LLHYNRAFV
+1677 LLDYNRAFV

-1707 GDIYVPHEGAFGSTN
+1707 GDIYVPHEGAYPSGS
-1722 RSLEYTS
+1722 SVEYTS
-1729 LTGTNG
+1729 ISGTNG

-1746 AGARSY
+1746 AGARALG
-1752 SAPYVFWQSFYNQ
+1752 APYVFWQSFYNQ

-1772 NGNTSSPALTQEALF
+1772 NGNTSSPALTQEAIF

-1809 PTHEETDEIIVRLP
+1809 PTHGEDDEIIVRLP

-1828 YNYYDSKGNLSGQS
+1828 YDYFDSKGNPSGQS

-1864 QNDLAGRQ
+1864 QNDLASRQ

-1920 TGFLAPMRSVM
+1920 TGLLAPMRSVM
-1931 LELKEGSSDT
+1931 LELKEGSSDS
-1941 RSIQLRLSHEHLK
+1941 RSIQLTLSHEHLK
-1954 VNTPAPAADDQPAN
+1954 LNTPAPAADDQPAN
-1968 IPARHM
+1968 IPARSM
-1974 AASTD
+1974 TASTD

-2052 TVPMSMLI
+2052 TVPMSMLV

-2082 CYFYDALTGER
+2082 CYFYDAVTGER
-2093 VRIIDGTIIERP
+2093 VRIMDGTIIERP

-2124 GENTETAIPSVQDQ
+2124 GENTETAIPTIHPDDMQ
-2138 ENMVWAYSEQ
+2138 VWAYSEQ
-2148 SGNITVC
+2148 AGNITVC

-2160 QSVTVYDMTGRLI
+2160 QSVTIYDI
-2173 AHKALDLLYNQV
+2173 AGHIIVHKTLDLLYNQV

>member
-10 CALIALVSSTF
+10 CALFTLVSNTF
-21 AQIQNGDIIT
+21 AQIKDGDIIT

-54 NANLTTAILWKV
+54 NANLTKAILWKV
-66 TIDGSQY
+66 SINSNNQY
-73 SFESVA
+73 SFSSVA
-79 AGNAGKEDKKL
+79 ASEAGSRTVGL
-90 ARSSSSL
+90 ARSDNN
-97 SLTSLGSAFQF
+97 LTLAATASAFQF
-108 GTSGFV
+108 GTNGLV
-114 NNVPNETTGRLYY
+114 NNVPNETTGRLYFDAGSGSRRY
-127 KNGNKYLYINYKSS
+127 YYINYQSS
-141 TWGAGSWNL
+141 SWGTGSWNL
-150 LSKNNDRAD
+150 SRQNNTNYSSN
-159 DATTLLTLEKW
+159 TTLLTLEKW

-177 GLTGAFSSPAMHFEL
+177 GLTGAFTRSFLPFEL
-192 AKTEDEAAD
+192 AEDEDKVAN
-201 QAVTLQFS
+201 QAVTRQFT
-209 VTRTPAQTYYYCVP
+209 VTRTLAQTYYYCVP
-223 RQGESHST
+223 RQGKSYST
-231 IELKTSTPNPDIELD
+231 IALETSTPTTDIELHSI
-246 GNPSFIWESNKQTI
+246 SFQWESNNNSSAI
-260 LSAQAG
+260 LSAKAG
-266 TYANPEAITNRQC
+266 TYENPDAITTRPC
-279 LQVTSEAVA
+279 LQVSYEAVA
-288 GAANP
+288 GEANP
-293 TFNVTLTPIGTSPMN
+293 TFDVTLTPIGTSPMN

-320 DNLVAVFREKDDPI
+320 DNLVAVFREKDDPN
-334 ETKYETKSFILRHSY
+334 ETRYETKTFIQRHSY
-349 HKVALP
+349 HKVPLP

-362 PVSYTFGRLEATTN
+362 PVSYTFTKEGGAAN

-392 ADKLVYT
+392 ANKLERT
-399 ERPLHEQLT
+399 ERTLHEPLT
-408 LGSAIDRANKT
+408 LGNTIDRANKT

-424 SFQNQQDLTPVDW
+424 SIQNQQDLTTANW
-437 VAQTA
+437 VAQTE
-442 GSSLANNTLSITA
+442 GSTLANNTLSITA
-455 QENTTGMNRQARL
+455 QANTTGMNRQARL

-473 YQCDVNGMYE
+473 YECDVNGLYE

-490 RQRAKDGAI
+490 RQRAKEGAI
-499 TLQPNRGYANQVFG
+499 YLQPNHGYANHVFG

-518 DTEEQQVHTAEQTIY
+518 GTDEQQVHTAEQTIY
-533 YLPNDEI
+533 YLAGDEI
-540 DLILPEA
+540 NLVLPES

-552 KRWYDYETGC
+552 KRWYDYKTGC
-562 NPVWNL
+562 NPVYNQ
-568 NEEDRTTWHVAPAGT
+568 NPDDRTTWHVAPAGT
-583 NINNS
+583 NINTS
-588 YGDSHGIYST
+588 YGDSYGIYST
-598 TNTNTNNPILYGWTY
+598 TNTNTNNPTLYGW
-613 TYNANAS
+613 ADGAA
-620 TPDDKRKSG
+620 
-629 YHTMACDVSN
+629 HIMACDVSN

-663 RQLWHLRPANEMAD
+663 RQLWHIRPASEMAD
-677 KFDALAEGEYLE
+677 KFAALAEGEYLE
-689 VHNYMAPTNKNIFLV
+689 THYYTAPTNKNIFLV

-729 ITRIKGKAKWYDEN
+729 ITRIKGNAKWYDEDD
-743 ENDIT
+743 NDIT

-755 DFLSLT
+755 DFLSIT
-761 SNTPGMKTY
+761 STTTGTKTY
-770 YLRAEGV
+770 YLCAKGV
-777 LPGGKDLL
+777 LPGRKDLL

-800 PIAPSSKV
+800 PIAPSSKA

-821 ILLEEITFNYDPL
+821 ILLEEINFNYDPM

-859 NGLLGGD
+859 NGLLGGE

-900 AQHGGAQNGYAL
+900 AQHGGAQDGYAL

-931 ICSGQTMFC
+931 ICSGQTMYC

-953 SANPIFRCNIQG
+953 SANPVFRCNIQG
-965 RNMDENGVWGE
+965 RNQDANGDWGE
-976 WEEVGV
+976 WHEVGV

-991 GRGWHQINFP
+991 KRGWHQINFP
-1001 VLSEEQSFEET
+1001 VLSENQSYEET
-1012 RVSIYNFGMGNNGND
+1012 RVSIYNFGMGNDGND

-1062 AVVVRMDYKELNIYS
+1062 AVVVRMDYSELTIYDGV
-1077 TEDINQNRKKYAY
+1077 TAGTNKYAY

-1097 DGHIIKLTAPV
+1097 DAHIIELTAPV
-1108 EENGEIKYEPA
+1108 KDANGDITYQPA
-1119 YFNEE
+1119 YYDEE
-1124 GIESNNK
+1124 GTNTHNE
-1131 YGSVAIPRPDYEP
+1131 YGSVAIPRPEYIP
-1144 RIDNRDNIQESV
+1144 QAGQDNIQESV
-1156 RGFIDGLI
+1156 RGYIDALIDGS
-1164 DDEERHGKCF
+1164 ERHGKCF
-1174 VYDRVTGKYFLY
+1174 VYDRVTGKHFLY

-1199 EGYEDHIVHS
+1199 EGYEDHIAHS
-1209 HLEKAKDYELRIA
+1209 HLEKDKDYELRIS
-1222 HAPTELERPGEDI
+1222 HDPNELASAD
-1235 ILPCASTTPLHA
+1235 CASKTPLHA

-1266 CIDSVCANDFHMLE
+1266 CIDDVCANDFHMLE
-1280 VKVQNTFATS
+1280 VKVQNTFATN

-1306 LWGYAFD
+1306 LWGYDFD
-1313 DVFCDHLTMTPEQE
+1313 DVFCEQLTMTHEQE
-1327 EAANAAFEDKY
+1327 EAANEAFVQQY
-1338 DCTRAELREAIA
+1338 RCSRAELRAAIA
-1350 DMRRVP
+1350 AMRRVP

-1370 RDLQVVKDENDNI
+1370 RNLQVVIDETTGNTE
-1383 LFSQEQIGLIT
+1383 FSQEQIDLIA
-1394 RLCQEGLLSLYKTH
+1394 RLCQDGLLSLYKTN

-1444 DEPKWVKVK
+1444 DEPKWVKVQ
-1453 SAYSEYGVNIAPGD
+1453 SLASEYGVIISPED
-1467 FDANPTDPQHLQL
+1467 FAASKIDPQHLQL
-1480 PTVRVVQ
+1480 PTARVVQ

-1498 IKDIT
+1498 IKEIVG
-1503 DQTQLYSTL
+1503 QTQLYSTL

-1554 YLMRMSFYDEQG
+1554 YLMRMSFYDSEG
-1566 HAYIGGDE
+1566 HAYIEGDE
-1574 DNCRVGYIYF
+1574 SNCRVGYIYF

-1597 AVSGEWGNDD
+1597 AVSNEWGNDD

-1645 GLIDLYPKDIH
+1645 GLTDLYPKDIH

-1668 VGAKLHNQH
+1668 VDAMLHNQH
-1677 LLHYNRAFV
+1677 LLDYNRAFV

-1707 GDIYVPHEGAFGSTN
+1707 GDIYVPHEGTYGNSN

-1729 LTGTNG
+1729 LSGANG

-1752 SAPYVFWQSFYNQ
+1752 GAPYVFWQSFYNQ

-1772 NGNTSSPALTQEALF
+1772 NGNTSSPALTEEAIF

-1809 PTHEETDEIIVRLP
+1809 PTHGESDEIIVRLP

-1828 YNYYDSKGNLSGQS
+1828 YNYFDSKGNPSGQS

-1907 WSAQNLYSIEANG
+1907 WSAQNLYSIEANDG
-1920 TGFLAPMRSVM
+1920 TGLLAPMRSVM
-1931 LELKEGSSDT
+1931 LELKAESSDT
-1941 RSIQLRLSHEHLK
+1941 RSIQLSLSHEHLK
-1954 VNTPAPAADDQPAN
+1954 LNPPAPTADDQPAN

-1974 AASTD
+1974 ATSND
-1979 EPQGMTIYATTA
+1979 ESQGMTIYATTA

-2052 TVPMSMLI
+2052 TVPVSMLV
-2060 HPDYRTEKVEF
+2060 HPDYRTEMVEF

-2105 APQNHENRYYIVG
+2105 LPQNHENRYYIVG

-2124 GENTETAIPSVQDQ
+2124 GENTETAIPNIHPDDMQ
-2138 ENMVWAYSEQ
+2138 VWAYSAQ
-2148 SGNITVC
+2148 AGNITVC

-2160 QSVTVYDMTGRLI
+2160 QSVTVYDITGHII
-2173 AHKALDLLYNQV
+2173 ARQTLDLLYNQV

>member
-1 MKKHILLTL
+1 MKKYILLTL
-10 CALIALVSSTF
+10 SALIALVSSTF
-21 AQIQNGDIIT
+21 AQIQDGDIIT

-54 NANLTTAILWKV
+54 NANLTKAILWKV
-66 TIDGSQY
+66 QISNNQY
-73 SFESVA
+73 SFTSVA
-79 AGNAGKEDKKL
+79 ASEAGRNAGL
-90 ARSSSSL
+90 VRNS
-97 SLTSLGSAFQF
+97 TSLALAATGSAFQI
-108 GTSGFV
+108 GTNGLV
-114 NNVPNETTGRLYY
+114 NNIPNETTGRLYFDAGSGSRRY
-127 KNGNKYLYINYKSS
+127 YYINYQSS
-141 TWGAGSWNL
+141 NWGAGSWNL
-150 LSKNNDRAD
+150 SRQNNTNYSSN
-159 DATTLLTLEKW
+159 TTLLTLEKW

-192 AKTEDEAAD
+192 AKDDDDAAN
-201 QAVTLQFS
+201 QTVLLKFT

-223 RQGESHST
+223 RQGKSYST
-231 IELKTSTPNPDIELD
+231 IELETSTPSTDIELSSI
-246 GNPSFIWESNKQTI
+246 SFQWESNDNSSAI

-266 TYANPEAITNRQC
+266 TYDNPEDITNRPC
-279 LQVTSEAVA
+279 LEITCEVVA
-288 GAANP
+288 GEANP
-293 TFNVTLTPIGTSPMN
+293 TYNVTLTPIGSSPMN
-308 MKDDAGNWIDLT
+308 MTDGAGNWIDLT
-320 DNLVAVFREKDDPI
+320 DNLVASYREKDDPN
-334 ETKYETKSFILRHSY
+334 ETTYQTKTFILRHSY
-349 HKVALP
+349 HKVPLP

-392 ADKLVYT
+392 ANKLVHT
-399 ERPLHEQLT
+399 ERTLHEQLT
-408 LGSAIDRANKT
+408 LGSAIDREHKT

-424 SFQNQQDLTPVDW
+424 SFQNQQDLTAVDW
-437 VAQTA
+437 VAQTE
-442 GSSLANNTLSITA
+442 SSTLANNTLSITA

-499 TLQPNRGYANQVFG
+499 TLQPNHGYANHVFG

-518 DTEEQQVHTAEQTIY
+518 QTDEQQVHTAEQTIY
-533 YLPNDEI
+533 YLAGDEI

-552 KRWYDYETGC
+552 KRWYDYETGF

-598 TNTNTNNPILYGWTY
+598 TNTNTNNPTLYGWKDG
-613 TYNANAS
+613 AA
-620 TPDDKRKSG
+620 
-629 YHTMACDVSN
+629 HIMACDVSN

-646 YNEAGDIDTIVE
+646 YNDAGDIDTIVE

-663 RQLWHLRPANEMAD
+663 RQLWHIRPASEMAD
-677 KFDALAEGEYLE
+677 KFATLAEGEYLE

-704 PDYGHNRDVL
+704 PDYGHNREVL
-714 SHNNYFYYAGANKTN
+714 CHNNYFYYAGDNKTN
-729 ITRIKGKAKWYDEN
+729 ITRIKGNAKWYDEE

-755 DFLSLT
+755 DFLSLE
-761 SNTPGMKTY
+761 SNTPGEKTY

-800 PIAPSSKV
+800 PIAPSSKA

-834 PKGTAY
+834 PKGTVY

-859 NGLLGGD
+859 NGLLGDD

-921 LVASISTDAK
+921 LVASISTNAK
-931 ICSGQTMFC
+931 ICSGQTMYC

-965 RNMDENGVWGE
+965 RNKKDKDTWDE

-1001 VLSEEQSFEET
+1001 VLSEDQSYEET

-1048 MGCESFTDAANTST
+1048 MGCESFTDGSTTST

-1077 TEDINQNRKKYAY
+1077 TEDINQNREKYAY

-1097 DGHIIKLTAPV
+1097 NKHIIELTAPV
-1108 EENGEIKYEPA
+1108 EDANGEITYEPA

-1124 GIESNNK
+1124 NIESNNQ
-1131 YGSVAIPRPDYEP
+1131 YGSVAIPIPDYVP
-1144 RIDNRDNIQESV
+1144 TADNRDNIQTSV

-1164 DDEERHGKCF
+1164 EHAERHGKCF

-1199 EGYEDHIVHS
+1199 EGYENHIVHS
-1209 HLEKAKDYELRIA
+1209 HLEKDKDYELRIS
-1222 HAPTELERPGEDI
+1222 HNPNELASAD
-1235 ILPCASTTPLHA
+1235 CASTTPLHA

-1266 CIDSVCANDFHMLE
+1266 CNDIVCANDFHMLE

-1306 LWGYAFD
+1306 LWGYEFD
-1313 DVFCDHLTMTPEQE
+1313 DVFCDHLTMTHEQE
-1327 EAANAAFEDKY
+1327 EAANAAFVAQY
-1338 DCTRAELREAIA
+1338 RCSRADLRAAIA
-1350 DMRRVP
+1350 AMRRVP

-1370 RDLQVVKDENDNI
+1370 RNLQVVKDENNNI
-1383 LFSQEQIGLIT
+1383 LFSQDQIDLIT
-1394 RLCQEGLLSLYKTH
+1394 HLCQEGLLSLYKTN

-1444 DEPKWVKVK
+1444 DEPKWVKVE
-1453 SAYSEYGVNIAPGD
+1453 SAHSEYGVNIAPGD
-1467 FDANPTDPQHLQL
+1467 FEANKTEPQHLQL
-1480 PTVRVVQ
+1480 PTARVVQ

-1498 IKDIT
+1498 IKEIV

-1554 YLMRMSFYDEQG
+1554 YLMRMSFYDKEG
-1566 HAYIGGDE
+1566 HAYIDGKE

-1597 AVSGEWGNDD
+1597 AVSNEWGNDD

-1645 GLIDLYPKDIH
+1645 GLVDLYPKDIH
-1656 YAHNACNDIYFA
+1656 YAHNTCNDIYFA
-1668 VGAKLHNQH
+1668 VGAMLHNQH
-1677 LLHYNRAFV
+1677 LLDYNRAFV

-1707 GDIYVPHEGAFGSTN
+1707 GDIYVPHEGVYPSGNSV
-1722 RSLEYTS
+1722 EYTS

-1752 SAPYVFWQSFYNQ
+1752 TAPYVFWQSFYNK
-1765 RATIYHD
+1765 RATILHD
-1772 NGNTSSPALTQEALF
+1772 NGNTSSPALTQEAIF

-1809 PTHEETDEIIVRLP
+1809 PTHGEDDEIIVRLP

-1828 YNYYDSKGNLSGQS
+1828 YNYFDSKGDLSEQS

-1864 QNDLAGRQ
+1864 HNDLAGHQ

-1884 MAAFLTDNADKLAPK
+1884 MAAFLKAHENILAPK
-1899 YYTIDNST
+1899 YYTINNST

-1920 TGFLAPMRSVM
+1920 TGLLAPMRSVM
-1931 LELKEGSSDT
+1931 LELKEGSSDS
-1941 RSIQLRLSHEHLK
+1941 RSIQLTLSHEHLK
-1954 VNTPAPAADDQPAN
+1954 LNTPTPAADDQPAN
-1968 IPARHM
+1968 IPARRLT
-1974 AASTD
+1974 ASAD
-1979 EPQGMTIYATTA
+1979 KPQGMTIYATTA

-2004 ATDTYLSHE
+2004 ATDTYLNHE

-2034 YTVSNQV
+2034 YTVSSQV

-2052 TVPMSMLI
+2052 TVPLSMLV

-2082 CYFYDALTGER
+2082 CYFYDAVTGER
-2093 VRIIDGTIIERP
+2093 VRIMDGTIIERP
-2105 APQNHENRYYIVG
+2105 LPQNHEQRYYIEG
-2118 PDRTSN
+2118 PDTYRGSDGVTTS
-2124 GENTETAIPSVQDQ
+2124 TTQPSVSTTG
-2138 ENMVWAYSEQ
+2138 NKVWAYSPDR
-2148 SGNITVC
+2148 STVIA
-2155 SNDII
+2155 SSSDII
-2160 QSVTVYDMTGRLI
+2160 ESARLYDLTGRLI
-2173 AHKALDLLYNQV
+2173 TTTQAELLSNSITLQNN
-2185 SLPVGQGVHIA
+2185 GTAGVYIVD
-2196 EVTLRDNS
+2196 VTLRNG
-2204 KHYTRTIV
+2204 TTARTQVIV
-2212 K
+2212 Q

>member
-1 MKKHILLTL
+1 MKKYILLTL
-10 CALIALVSSTF
+10 SALFSLVSSTF

-79 AGNAGKEDKKL
+79 AGNAGKENKKL
-90 ARSSSSL
+90 ARNSSSL
-97 SLTSLGSAFQF
+97 SLTSQGSAFQF
-108 GTSGFV
+108 GTNGLV
-114 NNVPNETTGRLYY
+114 TNVPNETTGRLYY

-141 TWGAGSWNL
+141 SWGAGSWNL
-150 LSKNNDRAD
+150 LSKNNDRAN

-170 EYKEEKG
+170 MYKEEKG

-192 AKTEDEAAD
+192 AKDEEEAAN
-201 QAVTLQFS
+201 QKVTLKFT

-223 RQGESHST
+223 RQGESYSI
-231 IELKTSTPNPDIELD
+231 IELGTSTSTNDIELE
-246 GNPSFIWESNKQTI
+246 NVYFRWSNNQTT

-266 TYANPEAITNRQC
+266 TYENPDAIATRAC
-279 LQVTSEAVA
+279 LKVESTEVEN
-288 GAANP
+288 AATP
-293 TFNVTLTPIGTSPMN
+293 TYNVTLTPIGSSPMN

-320 DNLVAVFREKDDPI
+320 DNLVASYQEKNDPNDA
-334 ETKYETKSFILRHSY
+334 TYRTNLFILRHSY
-349 HKVALP
+349 HKVPLP

-362 PVSYTFGRLEATTN
+362 PVSYTFGREEATTN

-392 ADKLVYT
+392 ADKLVHT
-399 ERPLHEQLT
+399 ERTLHEQLT
-408 LGSAIDRANKT
+408 LGSAIDRENKT

-424 SFQNQQDLTPVDW
+424 SFHNQQGDVTTAGW

-455 QENTTGMNRQARL
+455 QENTTGMNRQALL

-499 TLQPNRGYANQVFG
+499 TLQPNHGYANHVFG

-518 DTEEQQVHTAEQTIY
+518 NADEQLVHTAEQTIY

-568 NEEDRTTWHVAPAGT
+568 NESDRTTWHVAPAGT

-598 TNTNTNNPILYGWTY
+598 TNTNTNNPTLYGWKDGE
-613 TYNANAS
+613 A
-620 TPDDKRKSG
+620 
-629 YHTMACDVSN
+629 HIMACDVSN

-646 YNEAGDIDTIVE
+646 YNDAGDIDTIVE

-663 RQLWHLRPANEMAD
+663 RQLWHIRPAKEMAD
-677 KFDALAEGEYLE
+677 KFAKLAEGKYLE
-689 VHNYMAPTNKNIFLV
+689 THYYTAPTNKNIFLV
-704 PDYGHNRDVL
+704 PNYGHNREVL
-714 SHNNYFYYAGANKTN
+714 CHNNYFYYAGDNQTN
-729 ITRIKGKAKWYDEN
+729 ITRIKGNAKWYDETGK
-743 ENDIT
+743 DIT

-761 SNTPGMKTY
+761 SNTPGEKTY

-777 LPGGKDLL
+777 LPGRKNLL

-790 VNFVDINTHG
+790 VNFVDINQYG
-800 PIAPSSKV
+800 PIAPSSKN

-821 ILLEEITFNYDPL
+821 VLLEEITFNYDPL

-859 NGLLGGD
+859 NGLLGGE

-931 ICSGQTMFC
+931 ICSGQTMYC

-965 RNMDENGVWGE
+965 RNKDENGVWGE

-991 GRGWHQINFP
+991 GRGWHQIKFP
-1001 VLSEEQSFEET
+1001 VLSENQSYEET
-1012 RVSIYNFGMGNNGND
+1012 RVSIYNFGMGNDGND

-1048 MGCESFTDAANTST
+1048 MGCESFTDATTTST
-1062 AVVVRMDYKELNIYS
+1062 AVVVRMDYSELNIYS
-1077 TEDINQNRKKYAY
+1077 AEDIDKGKKKYAY
-1090 YQIYNNT
+1090 YQIFNNE
-1097 DGHIIKLTAPV
+1097 DNHIIKLTAPV

-1124 GIESNNK
+1124 GIASNNE
-1131 YGSVAIPRPDYEP
+1131 YGSVAIPIP
-1144 RIDNRDNIQESV
+1144 RYVPTADNRDNIQESV

-1199 EGYEDHIVHS
+1199 EGYEDHIAHS
-1209 HLEKAKDYELRIA
+1209 HLEKDKDYELRIS
-1222 HAPTELERPGEDI
+1222 HAPNQLASAD
-1235 ILPCASTTPLHA
+1235 CASTTPLHA

-1252 VKLNTEGEEPLRVE
+1252 VKLNTEGEEPIRVE
-1266 CIDSVCANDFHMLE
+1266 CKDDVCANDFHMLE

-1313 DVFCDHLTMTPEQE
+1313 DVYCEHLTMTPEQE
-1327 EAANAAFEDKY
+1327 EAANAAFENKY

-1350 DMRRVP
+1350 AMRRVP
-1356 TNDDPNPNYQVDNY
+1356 TNEQPNPNYQVDNY
-1370 RDLQVVKDENDNI
+1370 RNLQVVKDENDNI
-1383 LFSQEQIGLIT
+1383 LFSQDQIDLIA
-1394 RLCQEGLLSLYKTH
+1394 RLCQAGLLSLYKTH

-1453 SAYSEYGVNIAPGD
+1453 SKYSEYGVNISPAD
-1467 FDANPTDPQHLQL
+1467 FAASKIDPQHLQL
-1480 PTVRVVQ
+1480 PTVRVAQ
-1487 PTAGNT
+1487 PSAGNT
-1493 EIAIP
+1493 EIEIP
-1498 IKDIT
+1498 IREIT
-1503 DQTQLYSTL
+1503 DHTRLYPTLHSDQT
-1512 YSGTNLTIDLA
+1512 LTIDLA

-1535 QYDRIE
+1535 QYNRIE

-1547 SWEVGEK
+1547 SWEVGET
-1554 YLMRMSFYDEQG
+1554 YLMRMSFYDQDG
-1566 HAYIGGDE
+1566 YAYIGGDE
-1574 DNCRVGYIYF
+1574 NNCRVGYIYF

-1597 AVSGEWGNDD
+1597 AVSAEWGNDD
-1607 NWVGVKEDGT
+1607 NWLGVKEDGT
-1617 LMDIGHAP
+1617 LMEIGYAP

-1645 GLIDLYPKDIH
+1645 GTTDLYPKDIH

-1668 VGAKLHNQH
+1668 VDAMLHNQH
-1677 LLHYNRAFV
+1677 LLDYKRAFV

-1707 GDIYVPHEGAFGSTN
+1707 GDIYVPHEGTFGATN

-1752 SAPYVFWQSFYNQ
+1752 TAPYVFWQSFYNK
-1765 RATIYHD
+1765 RATILHD
-1772 NGNTSSPALTQEALF
+1772 NGNTSSPALTQEAIF
-1787 AQTNSLSEQ
+1787 AQTNSLSEK

-1828 YNYYDSKGNLSGQS
+1828 YNYYDSEGKENTGQS

-1849 KLAFNPTDGVMTITL
+1849 KLAFNHTDGVMTITL
-1864 QNDLAGRQ
+1864 QNDLAGHQ

-1884 MAAFLTDNADKLAPK
+1884 MAAFLEANNTILAPK
-1899 YYTIDNST
+1899 YYTINNST

-1920 TGFLAPMRSVM
+1920 TGLLAPMRSVM
-1931 LELKEGSSDT
+1931 LELNDVNSKTKE
-1941 RSIQLRLSHEHLK
+1941 IQLTLSHEHLK
-1954 VNTPAPAADDQPAN
+1954 LITPAPAADDQPAN
-1968 IPARHM
+1968 IPARRLT
-1974 AASTD
+1974 ASAD
-1979 EPQGMTIYATTA
+1979 KPQGMTIYATTA

-2034 YTVSNQV
+2034 YTVSSQV

-2052 TVPMSMLI
+2052 TVPLSMLV

-2082 CYFYDALTGER
+2082 CYFYDAVTGER
-2093 VRIIDGTIIERP
+2093 VRIMDGTIIERP
-2105 APQNHENRYYIVG
+2105 LPQNHEQRYYIEG
-2118 PDRTSN
+2118 PDTYQGSN
-2124 GENTETAIPSVQDQ
+2124 GVVTSTTQPTLSTTGNK
-2138 ENMVWAYSEQ
+2138 VWAYAPDR
-2148 SGNITVC
+2148 GNVVVSSTDLIKSATL
-2155 SNDII
+2155 
-2160 QSVTVYDMTGRLI
+2160 YDLTGRLI
-2173 AHKALDLLYNQV
+2173 AQSPNNLITN
-2185 SLPVGQGVHIA
+2185 SLTLHTAGTAGVYIVD
-2196 EVTLRDNS
+2196 VTLRDGS
-2204 KHYTRTIV
+2204 TERAQVIV
-2212 K
+2212 Q

>member
-1 MKKHILLTL
+1 MKKYILLTL
-10 CALIALVSSTF
+10 CALFTLVCNTF
-21 AQIQNGDIIT
+21 AQIQDGDIIT

-54 NANLTTAILWKV
+54 NANLTKAILWKV
-66 TIDGSQY
+66 QINNNQY
-73 SFESVA
+73 SFTSVA
-79 AGNAGKEDKKL
+79 ASDAGKNAGL
-90 ARSSSSL
+90 YRNNN
-97 SLTSLGSAFQF
+97 SLTLAATPTAFKFSTNYYETSANQ
-108 GTSGFV
+108 
-114 NNVPNETTGRLYY
+114 TTGRLYFESTDWW
-127 KNGNKYLYINYKSS
+127 NKYKFIHYTSRQNQAGTWGISSQNSANPSSS
-141 TWGAGSWNL
+141 TTPAV
-150 LSKNNDRAD
+150 
-159 DATTLLTLEKW
+159 LTLEKW

-192 AKTEDEAAD
+192 AKDENDAAN
-201 QAVTLQFS
+201 QKVTLKFT

-223 RQGESHST
+223 RQGESYST
-231 IELKTSTPNPDIELD
+231 IELETSTPSTKIELRSI
-246 GNPSFIWESNKQTI
+246 SFQWESNNNNSAI

-266 TYANPEAITNRQC
+266 TYDNPEAITNREC
-279 LQVTSEAVA
+279 LKVTSEPVA
-288 GAANP
+288 DAATP
-293 TFNVTLTPIGTSPMN
+293 TFNVTLTPIGSSPMN
-308 MKDDAGNWIDLT
+308 MTDGAGNWIDLT
-320 DNLVAVFREKDDPI
+320 DNLVAVFREKDDPN

-349 HKVALP
+349 HKVLLP
-355 AFVITPT
+355 PFVITPT
-362 PVSYTFGRLEATTN
+362 PVSYTFGRLKATTN

-392 ADKLVYT
+392 ADKLVHT
-399 ERPLHEQLT
+399 ERTLHEQLT

-424 SFQNQQDLTPVDW
+424 SFQNQQDLTAVDW
-437 VAQTA
+437 VAQTEN
-442 GSSLANNTLSITA
+442 STFANNTLSITA

-473 YQCDVNGMYE
+473 YECDVNDMYE

-499 TLQPNRGYANQVFG
+499 TLQPNHGYANHVFG

-552 KRWYDYETGC
+552 KRWYDYETGS

-568 NEEDRTTWHVAPAGT
+568 NEADRTTWHVAPAGT

-598 TNTNTNNPILYGWTY
+598 TNTNTNNPILYGWEDG
-613 TYNANAS
+613 AA
-620 TPDDKRKSG
+620 
-629 YHTMACDVSN
+629 HIMACDVSN

-663 RQLWHLRPANEMAD
+663 RQLWHLRPASEMAD

-689 VHNYMAPTNKNIFLV
+689 VHHYMAPTNKNIFLV
-704 PDYGHNRDVL
+704 PDYGHNREVL
-714 SHNNYFYYAGANKTN
+714 SHNNYFYYAGDNKTN
-729 ITRIKGKAKWYDEN
+729 ITRIKGNAKWYDEDN
-743 ENDIT
+743 TDIT

-755 DFLSLT
+755 DFLSLE
-761 SNTPGMKTY
+761 SNTTGTKTY

-777 LPGGKDLL
+777 LPNSKDLL

-790 VNFVDINTHG
+790 VNFVDINQYG
-800 PIAPSSKV
+800 PIAPSSKN

-821 ILLEEITFNYDPL
+821 VLLEEINFNYDPL

-859 NGLLGGD
+859 NGLLGGE

-931 ICSGQTMFC
+931 ICSGQTMYC

-965 RNMDENGVWGE
+965 RNKKDKDTWGE
-976 WEEVGV
+976 WQEVGV

-1001 VLSEEQSFEET
+1001 VLSEDQSYEET

-1048 MGCESFTDAANTST
+1048 MGCESFTDASTTST
-1062 AVVVRMDYKELNIYS
+1062 AVVVRMDYSELNIYS
-1077 TEDINQNRKKYAY
+1077 EEDVEQEKKKYAY
-1090 YQIYNNT
+1090 YQIYNNS

-1108 EENGEIKYEPA
+1108 KDANGDITYQPA
-1119 YFNEE
+1119 YYNEQ
-1124 GIESNNK
+1124 GIASNNE
-1131 YGSVAIPRPDYEP
+1131 YGSVAIPIPDYEP
-1144 RIDNRDNIQESV
+1144 TADNRDNIQTSIREY
-1156 RGFIDGLI
+1156 IDGLI
-1164 DDEERHGKCF
+1164 EGKERHGKCY
-1174 VYDRVTGKYFLY
+1174 VYDRVTDKYFLY

-1199 EGYEDHIVHS
+1199 EGYENHIVHS
-1209 HLEKAKDYELRIA
+1209 HLEKDKDYELRIA
-1222 HAPTELERPGEDI
+1222 HAPTELERPV
-1235 ILPCASTTPLHA
+1235 CASTTPLHA

-1252 VKLNTEGEEPLRVE
+1252 IKLNTEGEEPIRVE
-1266 CIDSVCANDFHMLE
+1266 CKDDVCANDFHMLE

-1313 DVFCDHLTMTPEQE
+1313 DVYCNHLTMTPDNEDD
-1327 EAANAAFEDKY
+1327 ANTAFAKKY
-1338 DCTRAELREAIA
+1338 GCSRADLRAAIA
-1350 DMRRVP
+1350 AMRRVP
-1356 TNDDPNPNYQVDNY
+1356 TEDDPNPNYQVDNY

-1383 LFSQEQIGLIT
+1383 LFSQDQINLIA

-1453 SAYSEYGVNIAPGD
+1453 SEYSEYGVNIAPGD
-1467 FDANPTDPQHLQL
+1467 FEADKTEPQHLQL
-1480 PTVRVVQ
+1480 PTVRVAQ

-1503 DQTQLYSTL
+1503 VDTRLYPTLHSDQT
-1512 YSGTNLTIDLA
+1512 LTIDLA

-1547 SWEVGEK
+1547 SWEVGET
-1554 YLMRMSFYDEQG
+1554 YLMRMSFYDSAG

-1574 DNCRVGYIYF
+1574 NNCRVGYIYF

-1597 AVSGEWGNDD
+1597 AVSAVWGDDD
-1607 NWVGVKEDGT
+1607 NWLGVKEDGT
-1617 LMDIGHAP
+1617 LMEIGYAP

-1645 GLIDLYPKDIH
+1645 GTTDLYPKDIH

-1668 VGAKLHNQH
+1668 VGAMLHNQH
-1677 LLHYNRAFV
+1677 LLDYKRAFV
-1686 DMKIQAA
+1686 DMQIQAA

-1707 GDIYVPHEGAFGSTN
+1707 GDIYVPHEGTYGSTN

-1752 SAPYVFWQSFYNQ
+1752 TAPYVFWQSFYNK
-1765 RATIYHD
+1765 RATILHD
-1772 NGNTSSPALTQEALF
+1772 NGNTSSPALTQEAIF
-1787 AQTNSLSEQ
+1787 AQTNSLNVE

-1828 YNYYDSKGNLSGQS
+1828 YNYYDSKGDLSGQS

-1864 QNDLAGRQ
+1864 QNDLTGRQ

-1884 MAAFLTDNADKLAPK
+1884 MAAFLKDNADKLAPK
-1899 YYTIDNST
+1899 YYTINNST
-1907 WSAQNLYSIEANG
+1907 WSAQNLYSIEANDG
-1920 TGFLAPMRSVM
+1920 TGLLAPMRSVM
-1931 LELKEGSSDT
+1931 LELNDVNSKKKE
-1941 RSIQLRLSHEHLK
+1941 IQLTLSHEHL
-1954 VNTPAPAADDQPAN
+1954 NTPAPAADDQPAN
-1968 IPARHM
+1968 IPARRLT
-1974 AASTD
+1974 ASAD
-1979 EPQGMTIYATTA
+1979 KPQGMTIYATTA

-2034 YTVSNQV
+2034 YTVSSQV

-2052 TVPMSMLI
+2052 TVPLSMLV

-2082 CYFYDALTGER
+2082 CYFYDAVTGER
-2093 VRIIDGTIIERP
+2093 VRIMDGTIIERP
-2105 APQNHENRYYIVG
+2105 LPQNHEQRYYIEG
-2118 PDRTSN
+2118 PDTYQGSN
-2124 GENTETAIPSVQDQ
+2124 GVVTSTTQPTLSNTG
-2138 ENMVWAYSEQ
+2138 NKVWAYAPDR
-2148 SGNITVC
+2148 GNVVVSSTDLIKSATLY
-2155 SNDII
+2155 DI
-2160 QSVTVYDMTGRLI
+2160 TGRLI
-2173 AHKALDLLYNQV
+2173 TSSPLNSHLMTNTLTLHTA
-2185 SLPVGQGVHIA
+2185 GVAGVYIVD
-2196 EVTLRDNS
+2196 VTLRDGS
-2204 KHYTRTIV
+2204 TERAQVIV
-2212 K
+2212 Q

>member
-1 MKKHILLTL
+1 M
-10 CALIALVSSTF
+10 
-21 AQIQNGDIIT
+21 
-31 ISSNNYYLAVNA
+31 NA
-43 NNNGITTVSME
+43 NNNDITTVSME
-54 NANLTTAILWKV
+54 NATLTTAILWKV
-66 TIDGSQY
+66 TISNNQY
-73 SFESVA
+73 SFTSVA
-79 AGNAGKEDKKL
+79 ASEANKDAGL
-90 ARSSSSL
+90 VRSS
-97 SLTSLGSAFQF
+97 TSLALAATPSAFQF

-127 KNGNKYLYINYKSS
+127 DAGSGSRRYYYINYQSS
-141 TWGAGSWNL
+141 YWGTGSWNL
-150 LSKNNDRAD
+150 SRQSNNNSSN
-159 DATTLLTLEKW
+159 TTLLTLEKW

-177 GLTGAFSSPAMHFEL
+177 GLTGAFSSPVLHFEL
-192 AKTEDEAAD
+192 AKNEEEAAD
-201 QAVTLQFS
+201 QAVTLQFT

-223 RQGESHST
+223 RQGESNST
-231 IELKTSTPNPDIELD
+231 IKLETSTPSTDIELYSI
-246 GNPSFIWESNKQTI
+246 SFQWESNNNSSAI
-260 LSAQAG
+260 LFAQAG
-266 TYANPEAITNRQC
+266 TYANPDAITKREC
-279 LQVTSEAVA
+279 LKVEYTKVEN
-288 GAANP
+288 AANP
-293 TFNVTLTPIGTSPMN
+293 TYNVTLTPIGTSPMN

-320 DNLVAVFREKDDPI
+320 DNLVAVFREKDDPN

-355 AFVITPT
+355 PFVITPT
-362 PVSYTFGRLEATTN
+362 PVSYTFGRNRETAN

-392 ADKLVYT
+392 ADKLVHT
-399 ERPLHEQLT
+399 ERTLHEQLT

-424 SFQNQQDLTPVDW
+424 SFQNQQDLTPATW

-442 GSSLANNTLSITA
+442 GSTLANNTLSITA

-483 DNVTIQL
+483 DDVTIQL

-499 TLQPNRGYANQVFG
+499 TLQPNQGYANHVYG
-513 KNPYN
+513 ENPYN
-518 DTEEQQVHTAEQTIY
+518 KTPEQQVHTAEQTIY
-533 YLPNDEI
+533 YLPGDEI
-540 DLILPEA
+540 DLVLPEA

-552 KRWYDYETGC
+552 KRWYDYETGS

-568 NEEDRTTWHVAPAGT
+568 NESDRTTWHVAPAGT

-598 TNTNTNNPILYGWTY
+598 TNTNTNNPTLYGWTDG
-613 TYNANAS
+613 AA
-620 TPDDKRKSG
+620 
-629 YHTMACDVSN
+629 HIMACDVSN
-639 YKDYEIR
+639 YKDYEIL
-646 YNEAGDIDTIVE
+646 YNDKGDIDTIVE

-663 RQLWHLRPANEMAD
+663 RQLWHLRPASEMAD
-677 KFDALAEGEYLE
+677 KFAALAEGEYLE

-704 PDYGHNRDVL
+704 PDYGHNREVL
-714 SHNNYFYYAGANKTN
+714 CHNNYFYYAGANKTN

-755 DFLSLT
+755 DFLSLE
-761 SNTPGMKTY
+761 SNTTGTKTY

-777 LPGGKDLL
+777 LPDGKDLL

-800 PIAPSSKV
+800 PIAPSSKA

-859 NGLLGGD
+859 NGLLGGTE
-866 DKYHQHDNRKRN
+866 KYHQHDNRKRN

-921 LVASISTDAK
+921 LVASIATDAK

-965 RNMDENGVWGE
+965 RNKDGNGDWDE

-1001 VLSEEQSFEET
+1001 VLSEEQSYEET

-1062 AVVVRMDYKELNIYS
+1062 AVVVRMDYSELTIYNGVPADES
-1077 TEDINQNRKKYAY
+1077 KYAY
-1090 YQIYNNT
+1090 YQIFNKT
-1097 DGHIIKLTAPV
+1097 DTLIIELTAPV
-1108 EENGEIKYEPA
+1108 KDANGDITYQPA
-1119 YFNEE
+1119 YYNEDPNVA
-1124 GIESNNK
+1124 SDNK
-1131 YGSVAIPRPDYEP
+1131 YGSVAIPIPGYVP
-1144 RIDNRDNIQESV
+1144 KTDNRDNIQESV

-1164 DDEERHGKCF
+1164 DQSERHGKCF

-1199 EGYEDHIVHS
+1199 EGYENHIAHS
-1209 HLEKAKDYELRIA
+1209 HLEKDKDYELRIS
-1222 HAPTELERPGEDI
+1222 HNPNELASAD
-1235 ILPCASTTPLHA
+1235 CASTTPLHA

-1252 VKLNTEGEEPLRVE
+1252 IKLNTEGEEPIRVE
-1266 CIDSVCANDFHMLE
+1266 CMEGVCANDFHMLE

-1306 LWGYAFD
+1306 LWGYDFD
-1313 DVFCDHLTMTPEQE
+1313 DVFCDHLTMTHEQE
-1327 EAANAAFEDKY
+1327 EAANSSFEQQY
-1338 DCTRAELREAIA
+1338 GCTRADLRAAIA
-1350 DMRRVP
+1350 AMRRVP

-1370 RDLQVVKDENDNI
+1370 RNLQVVKDENDNI
-1383 LFSQEQIGLIT
+1383 LFSQDQINLIA
-1394 RLCQEGLLSLYKTH
+1394 RLCQEGLLSLYKTN

-1422 VYPVADDAS
+1422 VYPVANDAS
-1431 VVINGETYTLHDC
+1431 VVINGETYTLYDC
-1444 DEPKWVKVK
+1444 DEPKWVKVQ
-1453 SAYSEYGVNIAPGD
+1453 SAASEYGVNISPED
-1467 FDANPTDPQHLQL
+1467 FAASKIDPQHLQL
-1480 PTVRVVQ
+1480 PAVRVVQ

-1498 IKDIT
+1498 IKEIVGG
-1503 DQTQLYSTL
+1503 TQLYSTL

-1554 YLMRMSFYDEQG
+1554 YLMRMSFYDKEG
-1566 HAYIGGDE
+1566 YAYIGGDE
-1574 DNCRVGYIYF
+1574 GNCRVGYVYF
-1584 YVLIVPNTVQWTG
+1584 YVMIVPNTVQWTG
-1597 AVSGEWGNDD
+1597 AVSNEWGDDD
-1607 NWVGVKEDGT
+1607 NWVGVHDDGT

-1645 GLIDLYPKDIH
+1645 GTTDLYPKDIH

-1668 VGAKLHNQH
+1668 VGAMLHNQH
-1677 LLHYNRAFV
+1677 LLDYNRAFV

-1707 GDIYVPHEGAFGSTN
+1707 GDIYVPHEGAYPSGS
-1722 RSLEYTS
+1722 SVEYTS
-1729 LTGTNG
+1729 ISGTNG

-1752 SAPYVFWQSFYNQ
+1752 GAPYVFWQSFYNQ

-1772 NGNTSSPALTQEALF
+1772 NGNTSSPALTQEAIF
-1787 AQTNSLSEQ
+1787 AQTNSLSEK

-1809 PTHEETDEIIVRLP
+1809 PTHGEKDEIIVRLP

-1828 YNYYDSKGNLSGQS
+1828 YDYFDSKGNPSGQS

-1864 QNDLAGRQ
+1864 QNDLASRQ

-1884 MAAFLTDNADKLAPK
+1884 MVAFLKENENILAPK

-1907 WSAQNLYSIEANG
+1907 WSAQNLYSIAANS
-1920 TGFLAPMRSVM
+1920 TGLLAPMRSVM
-1931 LELKEGSSDT
+1931 LELKDGMSDS
-1941 RSIQLRLSHEHLK
+1941 RSIQLTLSHEHLK
-1954 VNTPAPAADDQPAN
+1954 LNTPAPAVDDQPAN
-1968 IPARHM
+1968 IPARSM
-1974 AASTD
+1974 AASSD
-1979 EPQGMTIYATTA
+1979 NPQGMTIYATTA
-1991 NGQTQCMLFAAPE
+1991 NGQTQCMLFAALE

-2052 TVPMSMLI
+2052 TVPMSMLV

-2082 CYFYDALTGER
+2082 CYFYDAVTGER
-2093 VRIIDGTIIERP
+2093 VRIMDGTIVERP

-2124 GENTETAIPSVQDQ
+2124 GEDIVTDLPNVNQGDIQ
-2138 ENMVWAYSEQ
+2138 VWAYSEQ
-2148 SGNITVC
+2148 EGNITVC

-2160 QSVTVYDMTGRLI
+2160 QSVTVYDIAGRLI

-2204 KHYTRTIV
+2204 KHYTRAIV

>member
-1 MKKHILLTL
+1 MKKHILLTFCVL
-10 CALIALVSSTF
+10 FTLVSNTF
-21 AQIQNGDIIT
+21 AQIQHGDIIT

-66 TIDGSQY
+66 SINSNNQY
-73 SFESVA
+73 SFTSVA
-79 AGNAGKEDKKL
+79 ASEAGRNAGL
-90 ARSSSSL
+90 VRNS
-97 SLTSLGSAFQF
+97 TSLALAATGSAFQF
-108 GTSGFV
+108 GTNGLV
-114 NNVPNETTGRLYY
+114 NNIPNETTGRLYFDAGSRRY
-127 KNGNKYLYINYKSS
+127 YYINYQSS
-141 TWGAGSWNL
+141 NWGTGSWNL
-150 LSKNNDRAD
+150 SRQNNTNYSSN
-159 DATTLLTLEKW
+159 TTLLTLEKW

-177 GLTGAFSSPAMHFEL
+177 GLTGAFSSPVLHFEL
-192 AKTEDEAAD
+192 AKNEEEAAD
-201 QAVTLQFS
+201 QADTLQFT

-223 RQGESHST
+223 RQGESYST
-231 IELKTSTPNPDIELD
+231 IKLKTSTPSTDIELYSI
-246 GNPSFIWESNKQTI
+246 SFQWESNKQVI

-266 TYANPEAITNRQC
+266 TYDNPEAITNRPC
-279 LQVTSEAVA
+279 LKVTSEAVA
-288 GAANP
+288 GEANP
-293 TFNVTLTPIGTSPMN
+293 TFNVMLTPIGTSPMN
-308 MKDDAGNWIDLT
+308 MTDGAGNWIDLT
-320 DNLVAVFREKDDPI
+320 DNLVAVFREKDDPN
-334 ETKYETKSFILRHSY
+334 ETKYETKTFILRHSY
-349 HKVALP
+349 HKVPLP
-355 AFVITPT
+355 PFVITPT
-362 PVSYTFGRLEATTN
+362 PVSYTFGRLKATTN

-392 ADKLVYT
+392 ADKLVHT
-399 ERPLHEQLT
+399 ERTLHEQLT

-424 SFQNQQDLTPVDW
+424 SFQNQQDLTAVDW
-437 VAQTA
+437 VAQTE
-442 GSSLANNTLSITA
+442 SSTLANNTLSITA

-473 YQCDVNGMYE
+473 YECDVNGMYE

-499 TLQPNRGYANQVFG
+499 TLQPNHGYANYVFG

-518 DTEEQQVHTAEQTIY
+518 NADEQQVHTAEQTIY
-533 YLPNDEI
+533 YLAGDEI
-540 DLILPEA
+540 DLVLPEA

-562 NPVWNL
+562 NPVYNR
-568 NEEDRTTWHVAPAGT
+568 EPVDRTTWHRAPAGT
-583 NINNS
+583 NINTSN
-588 YGDSHGIYST
+588 GDSYGIYST
-598 TNTNTNNPILYGWTY
+598 TNTNTTNPILYGWTDG
-613 TYNANAS
+613 AA
-620 TPDDKRKSG
+620 
-629 YHTMACDVSN
+629 HIMACDVSN
-639 YKDYEIR
+639 YTDYAIL

-663 RQLWHLRPANEMAD
+663 RQLWHIRPAREMAD
-677 KFDALAEGEYLE
+677 KFAELAEGEYLE

-704 PDYGHNRDVL
+704 PDYGHNREVL

-729 ITRIKGKAKWYDEN
+729 ITRIKGHAKWYDETGR
-743 ENDIT
+743 DIT

-755 DFLSLT
+755 DFLSLE
-761 SNTPGMKTY
+761 SNTTGTKTY

-777 LPGGKDLL
+777 LPDGKDLL

-800 PIAPSSKV
+800 PIAPSSKA

-859 NGLLGGD
+859 NGLLGNS

-921 LVASISTDAK
+921 LVASIATDAK

-965 RNMDENGVWGE
+965 RNKKDKDTWEE

-1001 VLSEEQSFEET
+1001 VLSEEQSYEET

-1062 AVVVRMDYKELNIYS
+1062 AVVVRMDYSELTIYS
-1077 TEDINQNRKKYAY
+1077 ADDITQNKKKYAY
-1090 YQIYNNT
+1090 YQIFNNT
-1097 DGHIIKLTAPV
+1097 DNHIIELTAPV

-1124 GIESNNK
+1124 NIESNNQ
-1131 YGSVAIPRPDYEP
+1131 YGSVAIPIPEYRPQAGQ
-1144 RIDNRDNIQESV
+1144 DNIQESV

-1164 DDEERHGKCF
+1164 GDSERYGKCF

-1199 EGYEDHIVHS
+1199 EGYENHIKNS
-1209 HLEKAKDYELRIA
+1209 HLEKDKDYELRISHDPA
-1222 HAPTELERPGEDI
+1222 ELGSAD
-1235 ILPCASTTPLHA
+1235 CASTTPLHA

-1252 VKLNTEGEEPLRVE
+1252 IKLNTEGEEPLRVE
-1266 CIDSVCANDFHMLE
+1266 CIDNVCANDFHMLE

-1313 DVFCDHLTMTPEQE
+1313 DVFCDHLTMTHEQE
-1327 EAANAAFEDKY
+1327 EAANVAFEKEY
-1338 DCTRAELREAIA
+1338 HCSRADLRAAIA
-1350 DMRRVP
+1350 AMRRVP

-1370 RDLQVVKDENDNI
+1370 RNLQVVKDENDNI
-1383 LFSQEQIGLIT
+1383 LFSQEQKDLIT
-1394 RLCQEGLLSLYKTH
+1394 RLCQEGLLSLYKTN

-1422 VYPVADDAS
+1422 VYPVANDAS

-1444 DEPKWVKVK
+1444 DEPKWVKVQ
-1453 SAYSEYGVNIAPGD
+1453 SAASEYGVNISPED
-1467 FDANPTDPQHLQL
+1467 FDASKIDPQHLQL

-1535 QYDRIE
+1535 QYDHIE

-1547 SWEVGEK
+1547 SWEVGET

-1566 HAYIGGDE
+1566 YAYIGGDE
-1574 DNCRVGYIYF
+1574 GNCRVGYIYF
-1584 YVLIVPNTVQWTG
+1584 YVMIVPNTVQWTG
-1597 AVSGEWGNDD
+1597 AVSAEWGNDD
-1607 NWVGVKEDGT
+1607 NWVGVHDDGT

-1645 GLIDLYPKDIH
+1645 GTTDLYPKDIH

-1668 VGAKLHNQH
+1668 VGAMLHNQH
-1677 LLHYNRAFV
+1677 LLDYNRAFV

-1707 GDIYVPHEGAFGSTN
+1707 GDIYVPHEGAYPSGS
-1722 RSLEYTS
+1722 SVEYTS
-1729 LTGTNG
+1729 ISGTNG

-1746 AGARSY
+1746 AGARALG
-1752 SAPYVFWQSFYNQ
+1752 APYVFWQSFYNQ

-1809 PTHEETDEIIVRLP
+1809 PTHGEGDEIIVRLP

-1828 YNYYDSKGNLSGQS
+1828 YDYFDSKGSPSGQS

-1849 KLAFNPTDGVMTITL
+1849 KLAFNPTNGVMTITL
-1864 QNDLAGRQ
+1864 QNDLASRQ

-1920 TGFLAPMRSVM
+1920 TGLLAPMRSVM
-1931 LELKEGSSDT
+1931 LELKEGSSDS
-1941 RSIQLRLSHEHLK
+1941 RSIQLTLSHEHLK
-1954 VNTPAPAADDQPAN
+1954 LNTPAPAADDQPAN
-1968 IPARHM
+1968 IPARSM
-1974 AASTD
+1974 TASTD

-2052 TVPMSMLI
+2052 TVPMSMLV

-2082 CYFYDALTGER
+2082 CYFYDAVTGER
-2093 VRIIDGTIIERP
+2093 VRIMDGTIIERP

-2124 GENTETAIPSVQDQ
+2124 GENTETAIPTIHPDDMQ
-2138 ENMVWAYSEQ
+2138 VWAYSEQ
-2148 SGNITVC
+2148 AGEITVC

-2160 QSVTVYDMTGRLI
+2160 QSVTVYDIAGRLI

-2204 KHYTRTIV
+2204 KHFTRTIV